1 MIKIVIMSTKFKPLL
16 LLLIVFLL
24 IPACSDG
31 ETSSPNLVEISSED
45 DDEEESE
52 DEEFENNEEEAED
65 EEREFEYIAPVL
77 PVLPDP
83 PISSS
88 EWNQVNGP
96 FGGTITS
103 IFKSP
108 DGYWVTTTDNSG
120 LSDSNLYLV
129 DNKEF
134 TWELKKTISGNMG
147 GVVVD
152 ASNSNQIAFYTEA
165 TSNSDSGVFISKD
178 GGETWDETEVGGGQY
193 SAIAIGSQNTSTLYV
208 AGRYFP
214 NGEDCE
220 DEEGEDDCTP
230 EKNSAIFIS
239 NDFGTSWIKSS
250 SIPKGVF
257 QEIELEEGQELEEED
272 IDKVRVLY
280 VSPSDDDLIF
290 VGTSN
295 LLVKSG
301 DRGSSWKTLSNTFH
315 RSDIKGLAIHPNNP
329 NIIYV
334 RIGLYTF
341 SDCSDVDNDD
351 PDYEESVSKYCPGIY
366 KSTDGG
372 ESWKLLDEVTGDPS
386 EGGVYINEYN
396 DSEIYSVFGRET
408 FVSKDAGMSSD
419 VFLDTKEHPIIPDVG
434 VEIITF
440 GESEAEVFMAGLQGV
455 YRTYDNGRTW
465 IETNTGFVGSEVVDI
480 VTALDGTMYATT
492 YNLGIFKS
500 IDGGKNWGFAS
511 FGIKNW
517 YGMQL
522 ATHPEN
528 PDTIFTTT
536 NGGVYKSTNAG
547 ESWKLIGGSDLC
559 DDEDVGGN
567 CHYHGIIV
575 EKEAPFKVLVG
586 SGGDQYAKEGVGLTG
601 SENSGD
607 TWKASDNGFV
617 RDVHVSKL
625 IIDPNNNNIFYATTQ
640 GATEYTDKV
649 GDGAG
654 VFKSTDRGNN
664 WTQINN
670 GLDSLET
677 NVLIVDPNDSETL
690 YLGTDDD
697 GVYKSINGGDSW
709 KKLNVSSLSKSFGV
723 GDIVVDPQNSDNIYI
738 GTVDYFRLSEN
749 RGVLGDFG
757 IYKSTDGG
765 TTWEEFNSGLKH
777 LGVFSLEIS
786 EENRILYAGTRAGG
800 VYWISLDD

>member
-1 MIKIVIMSTKFKPLL
+1 MIENSKK
-16 LLLIVFLL
+16 LIVFILFLL
-24 IPACSDG
+24 ILSGCSSDD
-31 ETSSPNLVEISSED
+31 SSGPTLVEISSDEED
-45 DDEEESE
+45 VDYEEEHSDEEEDS
-52 DEEFENNEEEAED
+52 DEEEND
-65 EEREFEYIAPVL
+65 DMDITEFIPPEL
-77 PVLPDP
+77 PDLPDP
-83 PISSS
+83 VLSSS
-88 EWNQVNGP
+88 KWNQVNGP

-103 IFKSP
+103 IFKSS

-129 DNKEF
+129 DSKTF
-134 TWELKKTISGNMG
+134 VWELKKTISGNMG
-147 GVVVD
+147 GVVVN

-165 TSNSDSGVFISKD
+165 TSNSDSGVFVSKD
-178 GGETWDETEVGGGQY
+178 GGKTWDEAKIDGSQY
-193 SAIAIGSQNTSTLYV
+193 SAITIGSQNTSTLYV
-208 AGRYFP
+208 AGRHFP

-220 DEEGEDDCTP
+220 DEEDEDDCTP

-257 QEIELEEGQELEEED
+257 KEIELEEGQELEEED
-272 IDKVRVLY
+272 IDKVTVLY
-280 VSPSDDDLIF
+280 VSPSDDDQIF

-295 LLVKSG
+295 LLLKSN
-301 DRGSSWKTLSNTFH
+301 DRGSSWESLSDTFH

-329 NIIYV
+329 NIIYA

-351 PDYEESVSKYCPGIY
+351 ADYEESVSKYCPGIY

-372 ESWKLLDEVTGDPS
+372 ESWKLLEEVTGDPS

-408 FVSKDAGMSSD
+408 FVSKDGGISSD

-440 GESEAEVFMAGLQGV
+440 GESESEVFMAGLQGV
-455 YRTYDNGRTW
+455 YRTYDNGKTW
-465 IETNTGFVGSEVVDI
+465 IESNTGFVGSEVVDL
-480 VTALDGTMYATT
+480 VTSLDGTMYATT

-500 IDGGKNWGFAS
+500 TDGGKNWVFAS

-522 ATHPEN
+522 ATHPEDA
-528 PDTIFTTT
+528 DTLFTTT

-547 ESWKLIGGSDLC
+547 KSWELIGGSDLC
-559 DDEDVGGN
+559 DDEDAGGN
-567 CHYHGIIV
+567 CHYHGIVV

-601 SENSGD
+601 SEDNGESWRNSD
-607 TWKASDNGFV
+607 DGFV

-625 IIDPNNNNIFYATTQ
+625 VIDPNNNNIFYATTQ
-640 GATEYTDKV
+640 GETEYTDKV

-670 GLDSLET
+670 GLNSLET
-677 NVLIVDPNDSETL
+677 NVLAVDPNDSDVL

-697 GVYKSINGGDSW
+697 GIYKSINGGENW
-709 KKLNVSSLSKSFGV
+709 KKLIPTASFGV
-723 GDIVVDPQNSDNIYI
+723 GDIIVDPQNSNNVYM
-738 GTVDYFRLSEN
+738 GTVDYFRLSES

-757 IYKSTDGG
+757 VYKSTDGG
-765 TTWEEFNSGLKH
+765 TTWEEFNSGLNH
-777 LGVFSLEIS
+777 LGVFSLELS

-800 VYWISLDD
+800 VYWINLDG

>member
-1 MIKIVIMSTKFKPLL
+1 MIENSKK
-16 LLLIVFLL
+16 LIVFILFLL
-24 IPACSDG
+24 ILSGCSSDD
-31 ETSSPNLVEISSED
+31 SSGPTLVEISSDEED
-45 DDEEESE
+45 VDYEEEDSDEEEDN
-52 DEEFENNEEEAED
+52 DEEEND
-65 EEREFEYIAPVL
+65 DMDITEFIPPEL
-77 PVLPDP
+77 PDLPDP
-83 PISSS
+83 VLSSS
-88 EWNQVNGP
+88 KWNQVNGP

-103 IFKSP
+103 IFKSS

-129 DNKEF
+129 DSKTF
-134 TWELKKTISGNMG
+134 VWELKKTISGNMG
-147 GVVVD
+147 GVVVN

-165 TSNSDSGVFISKD
+165 TSNSDSGVFVSKD
-178 GGETWDETEVGGGQY
+178 GGKTWDEAKIDGSQY
-193 SAIAIGSQNTSTLYV
+193 SAITIGSQNTSTLYV
-208 AGRYFP
+208 AGRHFP
-214 NGEDCE
+214 YGEDCE
-220 DEEGEDDCTP
+220 DEEDEDDCTP

-257 QEIELEEGQELEEED
+257 KEIELEEGQELEEED
-272 IDKVRVLY
+272 IDKVTVLY
-280 VSPSDDDLIF
+280 VSPSDDDQIF

-295 LLVKSG
+295 LLLKSNN
-301 DRGSSWKTLSNTFH
+301 RGSSWESLSDTFH

-329 NIIYV
+329 NIIYA

-351 PDYEESVSKYCPGIY
+351 ADYEESVSKYCPGIY

-372 ESWKLLDEVTGDPS
+372 ESWKLLEEVTGDPS

-408 FVSKDAGMSSD
+408 FVSKDGGISSD

-440 GESEAEVFMAGLQGV
+440 GESESEVFMAGLQGV
-455 YRTYDNGRTW
+455 YRTYDNGKTW
-465 IETNTGFVGSEVVDI
+465 IESNTGFVGSEVVDL
-480 VTALDGTMYATT
+480 VTSLDGTMYATT

-500 IDGGKNWGFAS
+500 TDGGKNWVFAS

-522 ATHPEN
+522 ATHPKDA
-528 PDTIFTTT
+528 DTLFTTT

-547 ESWKLIGGSDLC
+547 KSWELIGGSDLC
-559 DDEDVGGN
+559 DDEDAGGN
-567 CHYHGIIV
+567 CHYHGIVV

-601 SENSGD
+601 SEDNGESWRNSD
-607 TWKASDNGFV
+607 DGFV

-625 IIDPNNNNIFYATTQ
+625 VIDPNNNNVFYATTQ
-640 GATEYTDKV
+640 GETEYTDKV

-654 VFKSTDRGNN
+654 VFKSIDRGNN

-670 GLDSLET
+670 GLNSLET
-677 NVLIVDPNDSETL
+677 NVLAVDPNDSDVL

-697 GVYKSINGGDSW
+697 GIYKSINGGENW
-709 KKLNVSSLSKSFGV
+709 KKLIPTASFGV
-723 GDIVVDPQNSDNIYI
+723 GDIIVDPQNSNNVYM
-738 GTVDYFRLSEN
+738 GTVDYFRLSES

-757 IYKSTDGG
+757 VYKSTDGG
-765 TTWEEFNSGLKH
+765 TTWEEFNSGLNH
-777 LGVFSLEIS
+777 LGVFSLELS

-800 VYWISLDD
+800 VYWINLDG

>member
-1 MIKIVIMSTKFKPLL
+1 MIENSKK
-16 LLLIVFLL
+16 LIVFILFLL
-24 IPACSDG
+24 TIPACSGDD
-31 ETSSPNLVEISSED
+31 SSGPSLVEISSDTED
-45 DDEEESE
+45 VDYEEEDGDDQEDSDEEENN
-52 DEEFENNEEEAED
+52 DIDITEFIPPE
-65 EEREFEYIAPVL
+65 L
-77 PVLPDP
+77 PDLPDP
-83 PISSS
+83 VLSSS
-88 EWNQVNGP
+88 KWNQVNGP

-103 IFKSP
+103 IFKSS

-129 DNKEF
+129 NSKTF
-134 TWELKKTISGNMG
+134 IWELKKTISGNMG
-147 GVVVD
+147 GVVVN

-165 TSNSDSGVFISKD
+165 TSNSDSGVFVSKD
-178 GGETWDETEVGGGQY
+178 GGKTWDEAKIDGSQY

-208 AGRYFP
+208 AGRHFP
-214 NGEDCE
+214 YGEDCE
-220 DEEGEDDCTP
+220 DEEDEDDCTP

-257 QEIELEEGQELEEED
+257 KEIELEEGQELEEED
-272 IDKVRVLY
+272 IDKVTVLY
-280 VSPSDDDLIF
+280 VSPSDDDQIF

-295 LLVKSG
+295 LLLKSN
-301 DRGSSWKTLSNTFH
+301 DRGSSWESLSDTFH

-329 NIIYV
+329 NIIYA

-351 PDYEESVSKYCPGIY
+351 ADYEESVSKYCPGIY

-372 ESWKLLDEVTGDPS
+372 ESWKLLEEVTGDPS

-408 FVSKDAGMSSD
+408 FVSKDGGISSD

-440 GESEAEVFMAGLQGV
+440 GESESEVFMAGLQGV
-455 YRTYDNGRTW
+455 YRTYDNGKTW
-465 IETNTGFVGSEVVDI
+465 IESNTGFVGSEVVDL
-480 VTALDGTMYATT
+480 VTSLDGTMYATT

-500 IDGGKNWGFAS
+500 TDGGKNWVFAS

-522 ATHPEN
+522 ATHPEDA
-528 PDTIFTTT
+528 DTLFTTT
-536 NGGVYKSTNAG
+536 NGGVYKSTDAG
-547 ESWKLIGGSDLC
+547 KSWELIGGSDLC
-559 DDEDVGGN
+559 DDEDAGGN
-567 CHYHGIIV
+567 CHYHGIVV

-601 SENSGD
+601 SEDNGESWRNSD
-607 TWKASDNGFV
+607 DGFV

-625 IIDPNNNNIFYATTQ
+625 IIDPNNSNVFYATTQ
-640 GATEYTDKV
+640 GETEYTDKV

-670 GLDSLET
+670 GLNSLET
-677 NVLIVDPNDSETL
+677 NVLAVDPNDSDVL

-697 GVYKSINGGDSW
+697 GIYKSINGGENW
-709 KKLNVSSLSKSFGV
+709 KKLIPTASFGV
-723 GDIVVDPQNSDNIYI
+723 GDIIVDPQNSNNVYM
-738 GTVDYFRLSEN
+738 GTVDYFRLSES

-757 IYKSTDGG
+757 VYKSTDGG
-765 TTWEEFNSGLKH
+765 TTWEEFNSGLNH
-777 LGVFSLEIS
+777 LGVFSLELS

-800 VYWISLDD
+800 VYWINLDG

>member
-1 MIKIVIMSTKFKPLL
+1 MIENSKK
-16 LLLIVFLL
+16 LIVFILFLL
-24 IPACSDG
+24 ILSACSSDD
-31 ETSSPNLVEISSED
+31 SSGPTLVEISSDEED
-45 DDEEESE
+45 MDYEEEDGDEEEIA
-52 DEEFENNEEEAED
+52 DEEEND
-65 EEREFEYIAPVL
+65 DMDITEFIPPEL
-77 PVLPDP
+77 PDLPDP
-83 PISSS
+83 VLSSS
-88 EWNQVNGP
+88 KWNQVNGP

-103 IFKSP
+103 IFKSS

-129 DNKEF
+129 DSKTF
-134 TWELKKTISGNMG
+134 IWELKKTISGNMG
-147 GVVVD
+147 GVVVN

-165 TSNSDSGVFISKD
+165 TSNSDSGVFVSKD
-178 GGETWDETEVGGGQY
+178 GGKTWDEAKIDGSQY
-193 SAIAIGSQNTSTLYV
+193 SAITIGSQNTSTLYV
-208 AGRYFP
+208 AGRHFP

-220 DEEGEDDCTP
+220 DEEDEDDCTP

-257 QEIELEEGQELEEED
+257 KEIELEEGQELEEED
-272 IDKVRVLY
+272 IDKVTVLY
-280 VSPSDDDLIF
+280 VSPSDDDRIF

-295 LLVKSG
+295 LLLKSN
-301 DRGSSWKTLSNTFH
+301 DRGSSWESLSDTFH

-329 NIIYV
+329 NIIYA

-372 ESWKLLDEVTGDPS
+372 ESWKLLEEVTGDPS

-408 FVSKDAGMSSD
+408 FVSKDGGISSD

-440 GESEAEVFMAGLQGV
+440 GESESEVFMAGLQGV
-455 YRTYDNGRTW
+455 YRTYDNGKTW
-465 IETNTGFVGSEVVDI
+465 IETNTGFVGSEVVDL

-500 IDGGKNWGFAS
+500 TDGGKNWVFAS

-522 ATHPEN
+522 ATHPEDA
-528 PDTIFTTT
+528 DTLFTTT

-547 ESWKLIGGSDLC
+547 KSWELIGGSDLC
-559 DDEDVGGN
+559 DDEDAGGN
-567 CHYHGIIV
+567 CHYHGIVV

-601 SENSGD
+601 SEDNGESWRNSD
-607 TWKASDNGFV
+607 DGFV

-625 IIDPNNNNIFYATTQ
+625 VIDPNNNNVFYATTQ
-640 GATEYTDKV
+640 GETEYTDKV

-670 GLDSLET
+670 GLISLDT
-677 NVLIVDPNDSETL
+677 NVLAVDPNDSDVL

-697 GVYKSINGGDSW
+697 GIYKSINGGENW
-709 KKLNVSSLSKSFGV
+709 KKLIPTASFGV
-723 GDIVVDPQNSDNIYI
+723 GDIIVDPQNSNNVYM
-738 GTVDYFRLSEN
+738 GTVDYFRLSES

-757 IYKSTDGG
+757 VYKSTDGG
-765 TTWEEFNSGLKH
+765 TTWEEFNSGLNH
-777 LGVFSLEIS
+777 LGVFSLELS

-800 VYWISLDD
+800 VYWINLDG

>member
-1 MIKIVIMSTKFKPLL
+1 MIENSKK
-16 LLLIVFLL
+16 LIVFILFLL
-24 IPACSDG
+24 ILSGCSSDD
-31 ETSSPNLVEISSED
+31 SSGPTLVEISSDEED
-45 DDEEESE
+45 VDYEEEDGDEEEDS
-52 DEEFENNEEEAED
+52 DEEEND
-65 EEREFEYIAPVL
+65 DMDITEFIPPEL
-77 PVLPDP
+77 PDLPDP
-83 PISSS
+83 VLSSS
-88 EWNQVNGP
+88 KWNQVNGP

-103 IFKSP
+103 IFKSS

-129 DNKEF
+129 DSKTF
-134 TWELKKTISGNMG
+134 VWELKKTISGNMG
-147 GVVVD
+147 GVVVN

-165 TSNSDSGVFISKD
+165 TSNSDSGVFVSKD
-178 GGETWDETEVGGGQY
+178 GGKTWDEAKIDGSQY
-193 SAIAIGSQNTSTLYV
+193 SAITIGSQNTSTLYV
-208 AGRYFP
+208 AGRHFP

-220 DEEGEDDCTP
+220 DEEDEDDCTP

-257 QEIELEEGQELEEED
+257 KEIELEEGQELEEED

-280 VSPSDDDLIF
+280 VSPSDDDHIF

-295 LLVKSG
+295 LLLKSN
-301 DRGSSWKTLSNTFH
+301 DRGSSWESLSDTFH

-329 NIIYV
+329 NIIYA

-372 ESWKLLDEVTGDPS
+372 ESWKLLEEVTGDPS

-408 FVSKDAGMSSD
+408 FVSKDGGISSD

-440 GESEAEVFMAGLQGV
+440 GESESEVFMAGLQGV
-455 YRTYDNGRTW
+455 YRTYDNGKTW
-465 IETNTGFVGSEVVDI
+465 IESNTGFVGSEVVDL
-480 VTALDGTMYATT
+480 VTSLDGTMYATT

-500 IDGGKNWGFAS
+500 TDGGKNWVFAS

-522 ATHPEN
+522 ATHPEDA
-528 PDTIFTTT
+528 DTLFTTT

-547 ESWKLIGGSDLC
+547 KSWELIGGSDLC
-559 DDEDVGGN
+559 DDEDAGGN
-567 CHYHGIIV
+567 CHYHGIVV

-601 SENSGD
+601 SEDNGESWRNSD
-607 TWKASDNGFV
+607 DGFV

-625 IIDPNNNNIFYATTQ
+625 VIDPNNNNVFYATTQ
-640 GATEYTDKV
+640 GETEYTDKV

-670 GLDSLET
+670 GLNSLET
-677 NVLIVDPNDSETL
+677 NVLAVDPNDSDVL

-697 GVYKSINGGDSW
+697 GIYKSINGGENW
-709 KKLNVSSLSKSFGV
+709 EKLIPSASFGV
-723 GDIVVDPQNSDNIYI
+723 GDIVVDPQNSDNVYM
-738 GTVDYFRLSEN
+738 GTVDYFRLSES

-757 IYKSTDGG
+757 VYKSTDGG
-765 TTWEEFNSGLKH
+765 TTWEEFNSGLNH
-777 LGVFSLEIS
+777 LGVFSLELS

-800 VYWISLDD
+800 VYWINLDG

>member
-1 MIKIVIMSTKFKPLL
+1 MIENSKK
-16 LLLIVFLL
+16 LIVFILFLL
-24 IPACSDG
+24 TISACSGDD
-31 ETSSPNLVEISSED
+31 SSGPSLVEISSDTED
-45 DDEEESE
+45 VDYEEEDGDDQEDSDEEENN
-52 DEEFENNEEEAED
+52 DIDITEFIPPE
-65 EEREFEYIAPVL
+65 L
-77 PVLPDP
+77 PDLPDP
-83 PISSS
+83 VLSSS
-88 EWNQVNGP
+88 KWNQVNGP

-103 IFKSP
+103 IFKSS

-129 DNKEF
+129 NSKTF
-134 TWELKKTISGNMG
+134 IWELKKTISGNMG
-147 GVVVD
+147 GVVVN

-165 TSNSDSGVFISKD
+165 TSNSDSGVFVSKD
-178 GGETWDETEVGGGQY
+178 GGKTWDEAKIDGSQY
-193 SAIAIGSQNTSTLYV
+193 SAITIGSQNTSTLYV
-208 AGRYFP
+208 AGRHFP

-220 DEEGEDDCTP
+220 DEEDEDDCTP

-257 QEIELEEGQELEEED
+257 KEIELEEGQELEEED
-272 IDKVRVLY
+272 IDKVTVLY
-280 VSPSDDDLIF
+280 VSPSDDDQIF

-295 LLVKSG
+295 LLLKSN
-301 DRGSSWKTLSNTFH
+301 DRGSSWESLSDTFH

-329 NIIYV
+329 NIIYA

-351 PDYEESVSKYCPGIY
+351 ADYEESVSKYCPGIY

-372 ESWKLLDEVTGDPS
+372 ESWKLLEEVTGDPS

-408 FVSKDAGMSSD
+408 FVSKDGGISSD

-440 GESEAEVFMAGLQGV
+440 GESESEVFMAGLQGV
-455 YRTYDNGRTW
+455 YRTYDNGKTW
-465 IETNTGFVGSEVVDI
+465 IESNTGFVGSEVVDL
-480 VTALDGTMYATT
+480 VTSLDGTMYATT

-500 IDGGKNWGFAS
+500 TDGGKNWVFAS

-522 ATHPEN
+522 ATHPEDA
-528 PDTIFTTT
+528 DTLFTTT

-547 ESWKLIGGSDLC
+547 KSWELIGGSDLC
-559 DDEDVGGN
+559 DDEDAGGN
-567 CHYHGIIV
+567 CHYHGIVV

-601 SENSGD
+601 SEDNGESWRNSD
-607 TWKASDNGFV
+607 DGFV

-625 IIDPNNNNIFYATTQ
+625 VIDPNNNNVFYATTQ
-640 GATEYTDKV
+640 GETEYTDKV

-670 GLDSLET
+670 GLNSLET
-677 NVLIVDPNDSETL
+677 NVLAVDPNDSDVL

-697 GVYKSINGGDSW
+697 GIYKSINGGENW
-709 KKLNVSSLSKSFGV
+709 KKLIPTASFGV
-723 GDIVVDPQNSDNIYI
+723 GDIIVDPQDSNNVYM
-738 GTVDYFRLSEN
+738 GTVDYFRLSES

-757 IYKSTDGG
+757 VYKSTDGG
-765 TTWEEFNSGLKH
+765 TTWEEFNSGLNH
-777 LGVFSLEIS
+777 LGVFSLELS

-800 VYWISLDD
+800 VYWINLDG

>member
-1 MIKIVIMSTKFKPLL
+1 MIENSKK
-16 LLLIVFLL
+16 LIVFILFLL
-24 IPACSDG
+24 ILSACSSDD
-31 ETSSPNLVEISSED
+31 SSGPTLVEISSDEENVDYEEED
-45 DDEEESE
+45 GDEEE
-52 DEEFENNEEEAED
+52 DGNEEENND
-65 EEREFEYIAPVL
+65 IDITEFIPPEL
-77 PVLPDP
+77 PDLPDP
-83 PISSS
+83 VLSSS
-88 EWNQVNGP
+88 KWNQVNGP

-103 IFKSP
+103 IFKSS

-129 DNKEF
+129 ESKTF
-134 TWELKKTISGNMG
+134 IWELKKTISGNMG
-147 GVVVD
+147 GVVVN

-165 TSNSDSGVFISKD
+165 TSNSDSGVFVSKD
-178 GGETWDETEVGGGQY
+178 GGKTWDEAKIDGSQY
-193 SAIAIGSQNTSTLYV
+193 SAITIGSQNTSTLYV
-208 AGRYFP
+208 AGRHFP

-220 DEEGEDDCTP
+220 DEEDEDDCTP

-257 QEIELEEGQELEEED
+257 KEIELEEGQELEEED

-280 VSPSDDDLIF
+280 VSPSDDDHIF

-295 LLVKSG
+295 LLLKSN
-301 DRGSSWKTLSNTFH
+301 DRGSSWESLSDTFH

-341 SDCSDVDNDD
+341 SDCSNVDNDD

-372 ESWKLLDEVTGDPS
+372 ESWKLLEEVTGDPS

-408 FVSKDAGMSSD
+408 FVSKDGGISSD

-440 GESEAEVFMAGLQGV
+440 GESESEVFMAGLQGV
-455 YRTYDNGRTW
+455 YRTYDNGKTW
-465 IETNTGFVGSEVVDI
+465 IETNTGFVGSEVVDL
-480 VTALDGTMYATT
+480 VTSLDGTMYATT

-500 IDGGKNWGFAS
+500 TDGGKNWVFAS

-522 ATHPEN
+522 ATHPEDA
-528 PDTIFTTT
+528 DTLFTTT

-547 ESWKLIGGSDLC
+547 ESWELIGGSDLC

-567 CHYHGIIV
+567 CHYHGIVV
-575 EKEAPFKVLVG
+575 EEEAPFKVLVG

-601 SENSGD
+601 SEDNGESWRNSD
-607 TWKASDNGFV
+607 DGFV

-625 IIDPNNNNIFYATTQ
+625 VIDPNNNNIFYATTQ
-640 GATEYTDKV
+640 GETEYTDKV

-670 GLDSLET
+670 GLNSLET
-677 NVLIVDPNDSETL
+677 NVLAVDPNDSDVL

-697 GVYKSINGGDSW
+697 GIYKSINGGENW
-709 KKLNVSSLSKSFGV
+709 KKLIPTASFGV
-723 GDIVVDPQNSDNIYI
+723 GDIIVDPQNSNNVYM
-738 GTVDYFRLSEN
+738 GTVDYFRLSES

-757 IYKSTDGG
+757 VYKSTDGG
-765 TTWEEFNSGLKH
+765 TTWEKFNSGLNH
-777 LGVFSLEIS
+777 LGVFSLELS

-800 VYWISLDD
+800 VYWINLDG

>member
-1 MIKIVIMSTKFKPLL
+1 MIENSKK
-16 LLLIVFLL
+16 LIVFILFLL
-24 IPACSDG
+24 ILSGCSSDD
-31 ETSSPNLVEISSED
+31 SSGPTLVEISSDEED
-45 DDEEESE
+45 VDYEEEDGDEEEDS
-52 DEEFENNEEEAED
+52 DEEEND
-65 EEREFEYIAPVL
+65 DMDITEFIPPEL
-77 PVLPDP
+77 PDLPDP
-83 PISSS
+83 VLSSS
-88 EWNQVNGP
+88 KWNQVNGP

-103 IFKSP
+103 IFKSS

-129 DNKEF
+129 DSKTF
-134 TWELKKTISGNMG
+134 VWELKKTISGNMG
-147 GVVVD
+147 GVVVN

-165 TSNSDSGVFISKD
+165 TSNSDSGVFVSKD
-178 GGETWDETEVGGGQY
+178 GGKTWDEAKIDGSQY
-193 SAIAIGSQNTSTLYV
+193 SAITIGSQNTSTLYV
-208 AGRYFP
+208 AGRHFP

-220 DEEGEDDCTP
+220 DEEDEDDCTP

-257 QEIELEEGQELEEED
+257 KEIELEEGQELEEED
-272 IDKVRVLY
+272 IDKVTVLY
-280 VSPSDDDLIF
+280 VSPSDDDQIF

-295 LLVKSG
+295 LLLKSN
-301 DRGSSWKTLSNTFH
+301 DRGSSWESLSDTFH

-329 NIIYV
+329 NIIYA

-351 PDYEESVSKYCPGIY
+351 ADYEESVSKYCPGIY

-372 ESWKLLDEVTGDPS
+372 ESWKLLEEATGDPS
-386 EGGVYINEYN
+386 EGGVYINEYD

-408 FVSKDAGMSSD
+408 FVSKDAGISSD

-440 GESEAEVFMAGLQGV
+440 GESESEVFMAGLQGV
-455 YRTYDNGRTW
+455 YRTYDNGKTW
-465 IETNTGFVGSEVVDI
+465 IESNTGFVGSEVVDL
-480 VTALDGTMYATT
+480 VTSLDGTMYATT

-500 IDGGKNWGFAS
+500 TDGGKNWVFAS

-522 ATHPEN
+522 ATHPEDA
-528 PDTIFTTT
+528 DTLFTTT

-547 ESWKLIGGSDLC
+547 KSWELIGGSDLC
-559 DDEDVGGN
+559 DDEDAGGN
-567 CHYHGIIV
+567 CHYHGIVV

-601 SENSGD
+601 SEDNGESWRNSD
-607 TWKASDNGFV
+607 DGFV

-625 IIDPNNNNIFYATTQ
+625 VIDPNNNNIFYATTQ
-640 GATEYTDKV
+640 GETEYTDKV

-670 GLDSLET
+670 GLNSLET
-677 NVLIVDPNDSETL
+677 NVLAVDPNDSDVL

-697 GVYKSINGGDSW
+697 GIYKSINGGENW
-709 KKLNVSSLSKSFGV
+709 KKLIPTASFGV
-723 GDIVVDPQNSDNIYI
+723 GDIIVDPQNSNNVYM
-738 GTVDYFRLSEN
+738 GTVDYFRLSES

-757 IYKSTDGG
+757 VYKSTDGG
-765 TTWEEFNSGLKH
+765 TTWEEFNSGLNH
-777 LGVFSLEIS
+777 LGVFSLELS

-800 VYWISLDD
+800 VYWINLDG

>member
-1 MIKIVIMSTKFKPLL
+1 MIKNSNKLI
-16 LLLIVFLL
+16 LLILFFL
-24 IPACSDG
+24 IVSACSSND
-31 ETSSPNLVEISSED
+31 SSGPELIEMSSDEEG
-45 DDEEESE
+45 EEES
-52 DEEFENNEEEAED
+52 DNEEGEEESDNEEEND
-65 EEREFEYIAPVL
+65 SEEALNFIPPEL
-77 PVLPDP
+77 PDLPDP
-83 PISSS
+83 ALSSS
-88 EWNQVNGP
+88 RWNQVNGP

-103 IFKSP
+103 IFKSS

-129 DNKEF
+129 NNKEF

-208 AGRYFP
+208 AGRIFP

-220 DEEGEDDCTP
+220 DEEDEDNCTP

-250 SIPKGVF
+250 SIPKGIF
-257 QEIELEEGQELEEED
+257 EEIELEEGRELEEED
-272 IDKVRVLY
+272 IDKVTVLY
-280 VSPSDDDLIF
+280 VSPSDDDHIF

-295 LLVKSG
+295 LLLKST
-301 DRGSSWKTLSNTFH
+301 DRGETWRSLSDTFH

-329 NIIYV
+329 DIIYA
-334 RIGLYTF
+334 RIGIYTF

-351 PDYEESVSKYCPGIY
+351 PDYEESVSKYCPGVY

-372 ESWKLLDEVTGDPS
+372 ENWKLLEEATGDPS

-396 DSEIYSVFGRET
+396 DSEIYSVFSRET
-408 FVSKDAGMSSD
+408 FVSKDAGLSSD
-419 VFLDTKEHPIIPDVG
+419 EFLNTKEHPIIPDVG

-440 GESEAEVFMAGLQGV
+440 GESESEVFMAGLQGV
-455 YRTYDNGRTW
+455 YRTYDNGQTW

-511 FGIKNW
+511 FGIKSW

-522 ATHPEN
+522 ATHPEDA
-528 PDTIFTTT
+528 DTVFTTT
-536 NGGVYKSTNAG
+536 SGGVYKSTNAG
-547 ESWKLIGGSDLC
+547 ESWRVIGGSDLC
-559 DDEDVGGN
+559 DDEEAGGN
-567 CHYHGIIV
+567 CHYHGIII

-586 SGGDQYAKEGVGLTG
+586 SGGDQYSKEDVGLTG
-601 SENSGD
+601 SEDNGES
-607 TWKASDNGFV
+607 WRKSDDGFV

-625 IIDPNNNNIFYATTQ
+625 IIDPNNNNVFYATTQ

-654 VFKSTDRGNN
+654 VFKSNDRGNS

-677 NVLIVDPNDSETL
+677 NILTVDPNDSETL

-697 GVYKSINGGDSW
+697 GVYKSTDGGESW
-709 KKLNVSSLSKSFGV
+709 KKLTVSSLSKSFGV
-723 GDIVVDPQNSDNIYI
+723 GDIIVDPQNSNNIYI
-738 GTVDYFRLSEN
+738 GTVDYFRLSES

-757 IYKSTDGG
+757 VYKSTDGG
-765 TTWEEFNSGLKH
+765 ATWEEFNVGLNH
-777 LGVFSLEIS
+777 LGVFSLELS

-800 VYWISLDD
+800 VYWISLDN

>member
-1 MIKIVIMSTKFKPLL
+1 MIENSKK
-16 LLLIVFLL
+16 LIVFILFLL
-24 IPACSDG
+24 ILSGCSSDD
-31 ETSSPNLVEISSED
+31 SSGPTLVEISSDEED
-45 DDEEESE
+45 VDYEEEDGDEEEDN
-52 DEEFENNEEEAED
+52 DEEEND
-65 EEREFEYIAPVL
+65 DIDITEFIPPEL
-77 PVLPDP
+77 PDLPDP
-83 PISSS
+83 VLSSTK
-88 EWNQVNGP
+88 WNQVNGP

-103 IFKSP
+103 IFKSS

-129 DNKEF
+129 DSKTF
-134 TWELKKTISGNMG
+134 VWELKKTISGNMG
-147 GVVVD
+147 GVVVN

-165 TSNSDSGVFISKD
+165 TSNSDSGVFVSKD
-178 GGETWDETEVGGGQY
+178 GGKTWDEAKIDGSQY
-193 SAIAIGSQNTSTLYV
+193 SAITIGSQNTSTLYV
-208 AGRYFP
+208 AGRHFP

-220 DEEGEDDCTP
+220 DEEDEDDCTP

-257 QEIELEEGQELEEED
+257 KEIELEEGQELEEED
-272 IDKVRVLY
+272 IDKVTVLY
-280 VSPSDDDLIF
+280 VSPSDDDQIF

-295 LLVKSG
+295 LLLKSN
-301 DRGSSWKTLSNTFH
+301 DRGSSWESLSDTFH

-329 NIIYV
+329 NIIYA

-351 PDYEESVSKYCPGIY
+351 ADYEESVSKYCPGIY

-372 ESWKLLDEVTGDPS
+372 ESWKLLEEVTGDPS

-408 FVSKDAGMSSD
+408 FVSKDGGISSD

-440 GESEAEVFMAGLQGV
+440 GESESEVFMAGLQGV
-455 YRTYDNGRTW
+455 YRTYDNGKTW
-465 IETNTGFVGSEVVDI
+465 IESNTGFVGSEVVDL
-480 VTALDGTMYATT
+480 VTSLDGTMYATT

-500 IDGGKNWGFAS
+500 TDGGKNWVFAS

-522 ATHPEN
+522 ATHPEDA
-528 PDTIFTTT
+528 DTLFTTT

-547 ESWKLIGGSDLC
+547 KSWELIGGSDLC
-559 DDEDVGGN
+559 DDEDAGGN
-567 CHYHGIIV
+567 CHYHGIVV

-601 SENSGD
+601 SEDNGESWRNSD
-607 TWKASDNGFV
+607 DGFV

-625 IIDPNNNNIFYATTQ
+625 VIDPNNNNVFYATTQ
-640 GATEYTDKV
+640 GETEYTDKV

-670 GLDSLET
+670 GLNSLET
-677 NVLIVDPNDSETL
+677 NVLAVDPNDSDVL

-697 GVYKSINGGDSW
+697 GIYKSINGGENW
-709 KKLNVSSLSKSFGV
+709 KKLIPTASFGV
-723 GDIVVDPQNSDNIYI
+723 GDIIVDPQNSNNVYM
-738 GTVDYFRLSEN
+738 GTVDYFRLSES

-757 IYKSTDGG
+757 VYKSTDGG
-765 TTWEEFNSGLKH
+765 TTWEEFNSGLNH
-777 LGVFSLEIS
+777 LGVFSLELS

-800 VYWISLDD
+800 VYWINLDG

>member
-1 MIKIVIMSTKFKPLL
+1 MIENSKK
-16 LLLIVFLL
+16 LIVFILFLL
-24 IPACSDG
+24 ILSGCSSDD
-31 ETSSPNLVEISSED
+31 SSGPTLVEISSDEED
-45 DDEEESE
+45 MDYEEEDGDEEEDS
-52 DEEFENNEEEAED
+52 DEEEND
-65 EEREFEYIAPVL
+65 DMDITEFIPPEL
-77 PVLPDP
+77 PDLPDP
-83 PISSS
+83 VLSSS
-88 EWNQVNGP
+88 KWNQVNGP

-103 IFKSP
+103 IFKSS

-129 DNKEF
+129 DSKTF
-134 TWELKKTISGNMG
+134 VWELKKTISGNMG
-147 GVVVD
+147 GVVVN

-165 TSNSDSGVFISKD
+165 TSNSDSGVFVSKD
-178 GGETWDETEVGGGQY
+178 GGKTWDEAKIDGSQY
-193 SAIAIGSQNTSTLYV
+193 SAITIGSQNTSTLYV
-208 AGRYFP
+208 AGRHFP
-214 NGEDCE
+214 YGEDCE
-220 DEEGEDDCTP
+220 DEEDEDDCTP

-257 QEIELEEGQELEEED
+257 KEIELEEGQELEEED
-272 IDKVRVLY
+272 IDKVTVLY
-280 VSPSDDDLIF
+280 VSPSDDDRIF

-295 LLVKSG
+295 LLLKSN
-301 DRGSSWKTLSNTFH
+301 DRGSSWESLSDTFH

-329 NIIYV
+329 NIIYA

-351 PDYEESVSKYCPGIY
+351 ADYEESVSKYCPGIY

-372 ESWKLLDEVTGDPS
+372 ESWKLLEEVTGDPS

-408 FVSKDAGMSSD
+408 FVSKDGGISSD

-440 GESEAEVFMAGLQGV
+440 GESESEVFMAGLQGV
-455 YRTYDNGRTW
+455 YRTYDNGKTW
-465 IETNTGFVGSEVVDI
+465 IESNTGFVGSEVVDL
-480 VTALDGTMYATT
+480 VTSLDGTMYATT

-500 IDGGKNWGFAS
+500 TDGGKNWVFAS

-522 ATHPEN
+522 ATHPEDA
-528 PDTIFTTT
+528 DTLFTTT

-547 ESWKLIGGSDLC
+547 KSWELIGGSDLC
-559 DDEDVGGN
+559 DDEDAGGN
-567 CHYHGIIV
+567 CHYHGIVV

-601 SENSGD
+601 SEDNGESWRNSD
-607 TWKASDNGFV
+607 DGFV

-625 IIDPNNNNIFYATTQ
+625 VIDPNNNNVFYATTQ
-640 GATEYTDKV
+640 GETEYTDKV

-654 VFKSTDRGNN
+654 VFKSIDRGNN

-670 GLDSLET
+670 GLNSLET
-677 NVLIVDPNDSETL
+677 NVLAVDPNDSDVL

-697 GVYKSINGGDSW
+697 GIYKSINGGENW
-709 KKLNVSSLSKSFGV
+709 KKLIPTASFGV
-723 GDIVVDPQNSDNIYI
+723 GDIIVDPQNSNNVYM
-738 GTVDYFRLSEN
+738 GTVDYFRLSES

-757 IYKSTDGG
+757 VYKSTDGG
-765 TTWEEFNSGLKH
+765 TTWEEFNSGLNH
-777 LGVFSLEIS
+777 LGVFSLELS

-800 VYWISLDD
+800 VYWINLDG

>member
-1 MIKIVIMSTKFKPLL
+1 MIENSKK
-16 LLLIVFLL
+16 LIVFILFLL
-24 IPACSDG
+24 ILSGCSSDD
-31 ETSSPNLVEISSED
+31 SSGPTLVEISSDEED
-45 DDEEESE
+45 VDYEEEDGDEEEDS
-52 DEEFENNEEEAED
+52 DEEEND
-65 EEREFEYIAPVL
+65 DMDITEFIPPEL
-77 PVLPDP
+77 PDLPDP
-83 PISSS
+83 VLSSS
-88 EWNQVNGP
+88 KWNQVNGP

-103 IFKSP
+103 IFKSS

-129 DNKEF
+129 DSKTF
-134 TWELKKTISGNMG
+134 VWELKKTISGNMG
-147 GVVVD
+147 GVVVN

-165 TSNSDSGVFISKD
+165 TSNSDSGVFVSKD
-178 GGETWDETEVGGGQY
+178 GGKTWDEAKIDGSQY
-193 SAIAIGSQNTSTLYV
+193 SAITIGSQNTSTLYV
-208 AGRYFP
+208 AGRHFP

-220 DEEGEDDCTP
+220 DEEDEDDCTP

-257 QEIELEEGQELEEED
+257 KEIELEEGQELEEED

-280 VSPSDDDLIF
+280 VSPSDDDQIF

-295 LLVKSG
+295 LLLKSN
-301 DRGSSWKTLSNTFH
+301 DRGSSWESLSDTFH

-329 NIIYV
+329 NIIYA

-351 PDYEESVSKYCPGIY
+351 ADYEESVSKYCPGIY

-372 ESWKLLDEVTGDPS
+372 ESWKLLEEVTGDPS

-408 FVSKDAGMSSD
+408 FVSKDGGISSD

-440 GESEAEVFMAGLQGV
+440 GESESEVFMAGLQGV
-455 YRTYDNGRTW
+455 YRTYDNGKTW
-465 IETNTGFVGSEVVDI
+465 IESNTGFVGSEVVDL
-480 VTALDGTMYATT
+480 VTSLDGTMYATT

-500 IDGGKNWGFAS
+500 TDGGKNWVFAS

-522 ATHPEN
+522 ATHPEDA
-528 PDTIFTTT
+528 DTLFTTT

-547 ESWKLIGGSDLC
+547 KSWELIGGSDLC
-559 DDEDVGGN
+559 DDEDAGGN
-567 CHYHGIIV
+567 CHYHGIVV

-601 SENSGD
+601 SEDNGESWRNSD
-607 TWKASDNGFV
+607 DGFV

-625 IIDPNNNNIFYATTQ
+625 VIDPNNNNVFYATTQ
-640 GATEYTDKV
+640 GETEYTDKV

-670 GLDSLET
+670 GLNSLET
-677 NVLIVDPNDSETL
+677 NVLAVDPNDSDVL

-697 GVYKSINGGDSW
+697 GIYKSINGGENW
-709 KKLNVSSLSKSFGV
+709 EKLIPSASFGV
-723 GDIVVDPQNSDNIYI
+723 GDIVVDPQNSNNVYM
-738 GTVDYFRLSEN
+738 GTVDYFRLSES

-757 IYKSTDGG
+757 VYKSTDGG
-765 TTWEEFNSGLKH
+765 TTWEEFNSGLNH
-777 LGVFSLEIS
+777 LGVFSLELS

-800 VYWISLDD
+800 VYWINLDG

>member
-1 MIKIVIMSTKFKPLL
+1 MIENSKK
-16 LLLIVFLL
+16 LIVFILFLL
-24 IPACSDG
+24 ILSGCSSDD
-31 ETSSPNLVEISSED
+31 SSGPTLVEISSDEED
-45 DDEEESE
+45 VDYEEEDGDEEEDS
-52 DEEFENNEEEAED
+52 DEEEND
-65 EEREFEYIAPVL
+65 DMDITEFIPPEL
-77 PVLPDP
+77 PDLPDP
-83 PISSS
+83 VLSSS
-88 EWNQVNGP
+88 KWNQVNGP

-103 IFKSP
+103 IFKSS

-129 DNKEF
+129 DSKTF
-134 TWELKKTISGNMG
+134 VWELKKTISGNMG
-147 GVVVD
+147 GVVVN

-165 TSNSDSGVFISKD
+165 TSNSDSGVFVSKD
-178 GGETWDETEVGGGQY
+178 GGKTWDEAKIDGSQY
-193 SAIAIGSQNTSTLYV
+193 SAITIGSQNTSTLYV

-257 QEIELEEGQELEEED
+257 KEIELEEGQELEEED

-280 VSPSDDDLIF
+280 VSPSDDDHIF

-295 LLVKSG
+295 LLLKSN
-301 DRGSSWKTLSNTFH
+301 DRGSSWESLSDTFH

-372 ESWKLLDEVTGDPS
+372 ESWKLLEEVTGDPS

-408 FVSKDAGMSSD
+408 FVSKDGGISSD

-440 GESEAEVFMAGLQGV
+440 GESESEVFMAGLQGV
-455 YRTYDNGRTW
+455 YRTYDNGKTW
-465 IETNTGFVGSEVVDI
+465 IESNTGFVGSEVVDL
-480 VTALDGTMYATT
+480 VTSLDGTMYATT

-500 IDGGKNWGFAS
+500 TDGGKNWVFAS

-522 ATHPEN
+522 ATHPEDA
-528 PDTIFTTT
+528 DTLFTTT

-547 ESWKLIGGSDLC
+547 KSWELIGGSDLC
-559 DDEDVGGN
+559 DDEDAGGN
-567 CHYHGIIV
+567 CHYHGIVV

-601 SENSGD
+601 SEDNGESWRNSD
-607 TWKASDNGFV
+607 DGFV

-625 IIDPNNNNIFYATTQ
+625 VIDPNNNNVFYATTQ
-640 GATEYTDKV
+640 GETEYTDKV

-670 GLDSLET
+670 GLNSLET
-677 NVLIVDPNDSETL
+677 NVLAVDPNDSDVL

-697 GVYKSINGGDSW
+697 GIYKSINGGENW
-709 KKLNVSSLSKSFGV
+709 EKLIPSASFGV
-723 GDIVVDPQNSDNIYI
+723 GDIVVDPQNSNNVYM
-738 GTVDYFRLSEN
+738 GTVDYFRLSES

-757 IYKSTDGG
+757 VYKSTDGG
-765 TTWEEFNSGLKH
+765 ATWEEFNSGLNH
-777 LGVFSLEIS
+777 LGVFSLELS

-800 VYWISLDD
+800 VYWINLDG

>member
-1 MIKIVIMSTKFKPLL
+1 MIENSKK
-16 LLLIVFLL
+16 LIVFILFLL
-24 IPACSDG
+24 ILSGCSSDD
-31 ETSSPNLVEISSED
+31 SSGPTLVEISSDEED
-45 DDEEESE
+45 VDYEEEDGDEEEDS
-52 DEEFENNEEEAED
+52 DEEEND
-65 EEREFEYIAPVL
+65 DMDITEFIPPEL
-77 PVLPDP
+77 PDLPDP
-83 PISSS
+83 VLSSS
-88 EWNQVNGP
+88 KWSQVNGP

-103 IFKSP
+103 IFKSS

-129 DNKEF
+129 DSKTF
-134 TWELKKTISGNMG
+134 VWELKKTISGNMG
-147 GVVVD
+147 GVVVN

-165 TSNSDSGVFISKD
+165 TSNSDSGVFVSKD
-178 GGETWDETEVGGGQY
+178 GGKTWDEAKIDGSQY
-193 SAIAIGSQNTSTLYV
+193 SAITIGSQNTSTLYV
-208 AGRYFP
+208 AGRHFP

-220 DEEGEDDCTP
+220 DEEDEDDCTP

-257 QEIELEEGQELEEED
+257 KEIELEEGQELEEED
-272 IDKVRVLY
+272 IDKVTVLY
-280 VSPSDDDLIF
+280 VSPSDDDHIF

-295 LLVKSG
+295 LLLKSN
-301 DRGSSWKTLSNTFH
+301 DRGSSWESLSDTFH

-329 NIIYV
+329 NIIYA

-372 ESWKLLDEVTGDPS
+372 ESWKLLEEVTGDPS

-408 FVSKDAGMSSD
+408 FVSKDGGISSD

-440 GESEAEVFMAGLQGV
+440 GESESEVFMAGLQGV
-455 YRTYDNGRTW
+455 YRTYDNGKTW
-465 IETNTGFVGSEVVDI
+465 IESNTGFVGSEVVDL
-480 VTALDGTMYATT
+480 VTSLDGTMYATT

-500 IDGGKNWGFAS
+500 TDGGKNWVFAS

-522 ATHPEN
+522 ATHPEDA
-528 PDTIFTTT
+528 DTLFTTT

-547 ESWKLIGGSDLC
+547 KSWELIGGSDLC
-559 DDEDVGGN
+559 DDEDAGGN
-567 CHYHGIIV
+567 CHYHGIVV

-601 SENSGD
+601 SEDNGESWRNSD
-607 TWKASDNGFV
+607 DGFV

-625 IIDPNNNNIFYATTQ
+625 VIDPNNNNVFYATTQ
-640 GATEYTDKV
+640 GETEYTDKV

-670 GLDSLET
+670 GLNSLET
-677 NVLIVDPNDSETL
+677 NVLAVDPNDSDVL

-697 GVYKSINGGDSW
+697 GIYKSINGGENW
-709 KKLNVSSLSKSFGV
+709 KKLIPTASFGV
-723 GDIVVDPQNSDNIYI
+723 GDIIVDPQNSNNVYM
-738 GTVDYFRLSEN
+738 GTVDYFRLSES

-757 IYKSTDGG
+757 VYKSTDGG
-765 TTWEEFNSGLKH
+765 TTWEEFNSGLNH
-777 LGVFSLEIS
+777 LGVFSLELS

-800 VYWISLDD
+800 VYWINLDG

>member
-1 MIKIVIMSTKFKPLL
+1 MIENSKK
-16 LLLIVFLL
+16 LIVFILFLL
-24 IPACSDG
+24 ILSGCSSDD
-31 ETSSPNLVEISSED
+31 SSGPTLVEISSDEED
-45 DDEEESE
+45 VDYEEEDGDEEEDS
-52 DEEFENNEEEAED
+52 DEEEND
-65 EEREFEYIAPVL
+65 DMDITEFIPPEL
-77 PVLPDP
+77 PDLPDP
-83 PISSS
+83 VLSSS
-88 EWNQVNGP
+88 KWNQVNGP

-103 IFKSP
+103 IFKSS

-129 DNKEF
+129 DSKTF
-134 TWELKKTISGNMG
+134 VWELKKTISGNMG
-147 GVVVD
+147 GVVVN

-165 TSNSDSGVFISKD
+165 TSNSDSGVFVSKD
-178 GGETWDETEVGGGQY
+178 GGKTWDEAKIDGSQY
-193 SAIAIGSQNTSTLYV
+193 SAITIGSQNTSTLYV
-208 AGRYFP
+208 AGRHFP

-220 DEEGEDDCTP
+220 DEEDEDDCTP

-257 QEIELEEGQELEEED
+257 KEIELEEGQELEEED

-280 VSPSDDDLIF
+280 VSPSDDDHIF

-295 LLVKSG
+295 LLLKSN
-301 DRGSSWKTLSNTFH
+301 DRGSSWESLSDTFH

-329 NIIYV
+329 NIIYA

-351 PDYEESVSKYCPGIY
+351 ADYEESVSKYCPGIY

-372 ESWKLLDEVTGDPS
+372 ESWKLLEEVTGDPS

-408 FVSKDAGMSSD
+408 FVSKDGGISSD

-440 GESEAEVFMAGLQGV
+440 GESESEVFMAGLQGV
-455 YRTYDNGRTW
+455 YRTYDNGKTW
-465 IETNTGFVGSEVVDI
+465 IESNTGFVGSEVVDL
-480 VTALDGTMYATT
+480 VTSLDGTMYATT

-500 IDGGKNWGFAS
+500 TDGGKNWVFAS

-522 ATHPEN
+522 ATHPEDA
-528 PDTIFTTT
+528 DTLFTTT

-547 ESWKLIGGSDLC
+547 KSWELIGGSDLC
-559 DDEDVGGN
+559 DDEDAGGN
-567 CHYHGIIV
+567 CHYHGIVV

-601 SENSGD
+601 SEDNGESWRNSD
-607 TWKASDNGFV
+607 DGFV

-625 IIDPNNNNIFYATTQ
+625 VIDPNNNNVFYATTQ
-640 GATEYTDKV
+640 GETEYTDKV

-670 GLDSLET
+670 GLNSLET
-677 NVLIVDPNDSETL
+677 NVLAVDPNDSDVL

-697 GVYKSINGGDSW
+697 GIYKSINGGENW
-709 KKLNVSSLSKSFGV
+709 EKLIPSASFGV
-723 GDIVVDPQNSDNIYI
+723 GDIVVDPQNSNNVYM
-738 GTVDYFRLSEN
+738 GTVDYFRLSES

-757 IYKSTDGG
+757 VYKSTDGG
-765 TTWEEFNSGLKH
+765 TTWEEFNSGLNH
-777 LGVFSLEIS
+777 LGVFSLELS

-800 VYWISLDD
+800 VYWINLDG

>member
-1 MIKIVIMSTKFKPLL
+1 MKNKNK
-16 LLLIVFLL
+16 LIELFLFFL
-24 IPACSDG
+24 IISACSSND
-31 ETSSPNLVEISSED
+31 SSGPALVEISSDEED
-45 DDEEESE
+45 LDSEKGQEENDDEEGG
-52 DEEFENNEEEAED
+52 DEEENDD
-65 EEREFEYIAPVL
+65 EETAKFIPPKL
-77 PVLPDP
+77 PDLPDP
-83 PISSS
+83 ALSSS
-88 EWNQVNGP
+88 RWNQVNGP

-129 DNKEF
+129 DSKEF

-147 GVVVD
+147 GVVVN
-152 ASNSNQIAFYTEA
+152 ASNPNQIAFYTEA
-165 TSNSDSGVFISKD
+165 TSNSDSGVFVSKD
-178 GGETWDETEVGGGQY
+178 GGKTWEESEINGTQY

-214 NGEDCE
+214 NGEECE

-239 NDFGTSWIKSS
+239 NDFGTSWTKST
-250 SIPKGVF
+250 SIPKGIF
-257 QEIELEEGQELEEED
+257 EEIELEEGRELEEED
-272 IDKVRVLY
+272 IDKVTVLY
-280 VSPSDDDLIF
+280 VSPSDDDQIF

-295 LLVKSG
+295 LLLKSN
-301 DRGSSWKTLSNTFH
+301 DRGNSWKSLSDTFH

-329 NIIYV
+329 NIIYA
-334 RIGLYTF
+334 RIGIYTF
-341 SDCSDVDNDD
+341 SDCSSVDNDD
-351 PDYEESVSKYCPGIY
+351 PDYEETVSKYCPGIY
-366 KSTDGG
+366 KSTNGG
-372 ESWKLLDEVTGDPS
+372 ENWELLEEVTGDPS

-408 FVSKDAGMSSD
+408 FVSKDAGLTSD
-419 VFLDTKEHPIIPDVG
+419 IFLDTKEHPVVPDVG

-440 GESEAEVFMAGLQGV
+440 GENKSEVFMAGLQGV
-455 YRTYDNGRTW
+455 YRTYDNGKTW
-465 IETNTGFVGSEVVDI
+465 IETNTGFVGSEVVDLA
-480 VTALDGTMYATT
+480 TALDGTMYATT

-500 IDGGKNWGFAS
+500 TDGGKNWVFAS

-522 ATHPEN
+522 ATHPED

-547 ESWKLIGGSDLC
+547 KSWKLIGSSELC
-559 DDEDVGGN
+559 DDEDVGGGN
-567 CHYHGIIV
+567 CHYHGIII

-601 SENSGD
+601 SEDSGESWRNSD
-607 TWKASDNGFV
+607 DGFV

-625 IIDPNNNNIFYATTQ
+625 IIDPNNNNVFYATTQ
-640 GATEYTDKV
+640 GETEYTDKV

-664 WTQINN
+664 WFQINN
-670 GLDSLET
+670 GLNSLET
-677 NVLIVDPNDSETL
+677 NVLVVDPNDSETL

-697 GVYKSINGGDSW
+697 GVYKSTDGGETW
-709 KKLNVSSLSKSFGV
+709 KKLNVSSIPKSFGV
-723 GDIVVDPQNSDNIYI
+723 GDIIVDPQNSNNIYI
-738 GTVDYFRLSEN
+738 GTVDYFRLSES

-757 IYKSTDGG
+757 VYKSTDGG
-765 TTWEEFNSGLKH
+765 TTWEEFNSGLNH
-777 LGVFSLEIS
+777 LGVFSLELS

-800 VYWISLDD
+800 VYWISLDG

>member
-1 MIKIVIMSTKFKPLL
+1 MIENSKK
-16 LLLIVFLL
+16 LIVFILFLL
-24 IPACSDG
+24 ILSGCSSDD
-31 ETSSPNLVEISSED
+31 SSGPTLVEISSDEED
-45 DDEEESE
+45 VDYEEEDGDEEEDS
-52 DEEFENNEEEAED
+52 DEEEND
-65 EEREFEYIAPVL
+65 DMDITEFIPPEL
-77 PVLPDP
+77 PDLPDP
-83 PISSS
+83 VLSSS
-88 EWNQVNGP
+88 KWNQVNGP

-103 IFKSP
+103 IFKSS

-129 DNKEF
+129 DSKTF
-134 TWELKKTISGNMG
+134 VWELKKTISGNMG
-147 GVVVD
+147 GVVVN

-165 TSNSDSGVFISKD
+165 TSNSDSGVFVSKD
-178 GGETWDETEVGGGQY
+178 GGKTWDEAKIDGSQY
-193 SAIAIGSQNTSTLYV
+193 SAITIGSQNTSTLYV
-208 AGRYFP
+208 AGRHFP

-220 DEEGEDDCTP
+220 DEEDEDDCTP

-257 QEIELEEGQELEEED
+257 KEIELEEGQELEEED
-272 IDKVRVLY
+272 IDKVTVLY
-280 VSPSDDDLIF
+280 VSPSDDDRIF

-295 LLVKSG
+295 LLLKSN
-301 DRGSSWKTLSNTFH
+301 DRGSSWESLSDTFH

-329 NIIYV
+329 NIIYA

-372 ESWKLLDEVTGDPS
+372 ESWKLLEEVTGDPS

-408 FVSKDAGMSSD
+408 FVSKDGGISSD

-440 GESEAEVFMAGLQGV
+440 GESESEVFMAGLQGV
-455 YRTYDNGRTW
+455 YRTYDNGKTW
-465 IETNTGFVGSEVVDI
+465 IESNTGFVGSEVVDL
-480 VTALDGTMYATT
+480 VTSLDGTMYATT

-500 IDGGKNWGFAS
+500 TDGGKNWVFAS

-522 ATHPEN
+522 ATHPEDA
-528 PDTIFTTT
+528 DTLFTTT

-547 ESWKLIGGSDLC
+547 KSWELIGGSDLC
-559 DDEDVGGN
+559 DDEDAGGN
-567 CHYHGIIV
+567 CHYHGIVV

-601 SENSGD
+601 SEDNGESWRNSD
-607 TWKASDNGFV
+607 DGFV

-625 IIDPNNNNIFYATTQ
+625 VIDPNNNNVFYATTQ
-640 GATEYTDKV
+640 GETEYTDKV

-670 GLDSLET
+670 GLNSLET
-677 NVLIVDPNDSETL
+677 NVLAVDPNDSDVL

-697 GVYKSINGGDSW
+697 GIYKSINGGENW
-709 KKLNVSSLSKSFGV
+709 KKLIPTASFGV
-723 GDIVVDPQNSDNIYI
+723 GDIIVDPQNSNNVYM
-738 GTVDYFRLSEN
+738 GTVDYFRLSES

-757 IYKSTDGG
+757 VYKSTDGG
-765 TTWEEFNSGLKH
+765 TTWEEFNSGLNH
-777 LGVFSLEIS
+777 LGVFSLELS

-800 VYWISLDD
+800 VYWINLDG

>member
-1 MIKIVIMSTKFKPLL
+1 MIENTKK
-16 LLLIVFLL
+16 LIVFILFLL
-24 IPACSDG
+24 ILSGCSSDD
-31 ETSSPNLVEISSED
+31 SSGPTLVEISSDEENVDYEEED
-45 DDEEESE
+45 VDEEEDG
-52 DEEFENNEEEAED
+52 DEEEND
-65 EEREFEYIAPVL
+65 DMDITEFIPPEL
-77 PVLPDP
+77 PDLPDP
-83 PISSS
+83 PLSSTK
-88 EWNQVNGP
+88 WNQVNGP

-103 IFKSP
+103 IFKSS

-129 DNKEF
+129 DSKTF
-134 TWELKKTISGNMG
+134 IWELKKTISGNMG
-147 GVVVD
+147 GVVVN

-165 TSNSDSGVFISKD
+165 TSNSDSGVFVSKD
-178 GGETWDETEVGGGQY
+178 GGKTWDEAKIDGSQY
-193 SAIAIGSQNTSTLYV
+193 SAITIGSQNTSTLYV
-208 AGRYFP
+208 AGRHFP

-220 DEEGEDDCTP
+220 DEEDEDDCTP

-257 QEIELEEGQELEEED
+257 KEIELEEGQELEEED

-280 VSPSDDDLIF
+280 VSPSDDDHIF

-295 LLVKSG
+295 LLLKSN
-301 DRGSSWKTLSNTFH
+301 DRGSSWESLSDTFH

-329 NIIYV
+329 NIIYA

-372 ESWKLLDEVTGDPS
+372 ESWKLLEEVTGDPS

-408 FVSKDAGMSSD
+408 FISKDAGISSD
-419 VFLDTKEHPIIPDVG
+419 VFLDTKEHPVIPDVG

-440 GESEAEVFMAGLQGV
+440 GESESEVFMAGLQGV
-455 YRTYDNGRTW
+455 YRTYDNGQTW

-511 FGIKNW
+511 FGIKSW

-522 ATHPEN
+522 ATHPEDA
-528 PDTIFTTT
+528 DTVFTTT
-536 NGGVYKSTNAG
+536 SGGVYKSTNAG
-547 ESWKLIGGSDLC
+547 ESWRVIGGSDLC
-559 DDEDVGGN
+559 DDEEAGGN
-567 CHYHGIIV
+567 CHYHGIII

-586 SGGDQYAKEGVGLTG
+586 SGGDQYSKEDVGLTG
-601 SENSGD
+601 SEDNGES
-607 TWKASDNGFV
+607 WRKSDDGFV

-625 IIDPNNNNIFYATTQ
+625 IIDPNNNNVFYATTQ

-654 VFKSTDRGNN
+654 VFKSNDRGNS

-677 NVLIVDPNDSETL
+677 NILTVDPNDSETL

-697 GVYKSINGGDSW
+697 GVYKSTDGGESW
-709 KKLNVSSLSKSFGV
+709 KKLTVSSLSKSFGV
-723 GDIVVDPQNSDNIYI
+723 GDIIVDPQNSNNIYI
-738 GTVDYFRLSEN
+738 GTVDYFRLSES

-757 IYKSTDGG
+757 VYKSTDGG
-765 TTWEEFNSGLKH
+765 ATWEEFNVGLNH
-777 LGVFSLEIS
+777 LGVFSLELS

-800 VYWISLDD
+800 VYWISLDN

>member
-1 MIKIVIMSTKFKPLL
+1 MIENNKK
-16 LLLIVFLL
+16 LIVFILFLL
-24 IPACSDG
+24 ILSACSSDD
-31 ETSSPNLVEISSED
+31 SSGPSLVEISSDEENVDYEEED
-45 DDEEESE
+45 SDEEEDG
-52 DEEFENNEEEAED
+52 DEEEND
-65 EEREFEYIAPVL
+65 EMNITEFIPPEL
-77 PVLPDP
+77 PDLPDP
-83 PISSS
+83 ALSSTK
-88 EWNQVNGP
+88 WNQVNGP

-103 IFKSP
+103 IFKSS

-129 DNKEF
+129 DSKTF
-134 TWELKKTISGNMG
+134 IWELKKTISGNMG
-147 GVVVD
+147 GVVVN

-165 TSNSDSGVFISKD
+165 TSNSDSGVFVSKD
-178 GGETWDETEVGGGQY
+178 GGKTWDEAKIDGSQY

-208 AGRYFP
+208 AGRHFP

-220 DEEGEDDCTP
+220 DEEDEDDCTP

-257 QEIELEEGQELEEED
+257 KEIELEEGQELEEED
-272 IDKVRVLY
+272 IDKVTVLY
-280 VSPSDDDLIF
+280 VSPSDDDRIF

-295 LLVKSG
+295 LLLKSN
-301 DRGSSWKTLSNTFH
+301 DRGSSWESLSDTFH

-329 NIIYV
+329 NIIYA

-372 ESWKLLDEVTGDPS
+372 ESWKLLEEVTGDPS

-408 FVSKDAGMSSD
+408 FISKDAGISSD
-419 VFLDTKEHPIIPDVG
+419 VFLDTKEHPVIPDVG

-440 GESEAEVFMAGLQGV
+440 GESESEVFMAGLQGV
-455 YRTYDNGRTW
+455 YRTYDNGKTW
-465 IETNTGFVGSEVVDI
+465 IESNTGFVGSEVVDL
-480 VTALDGTMYATT
+480 VTSLDGTMYATT

-500 IDGGKNWGFAS
+500 TDGGKNWVFAS

-522 ATHPEN
+522 ATHPEDA
-528 PDTIFTTT
+528 DTVFTTT

-547 ESWKLIGGSDLC
+547 ESWKLIGDSDLC
-559 DDEDVGGN
+559 DDEDAGGN
-567 CHYHGIIV
+567 CHYHGIVV

-601 SENSGD
+601 SEDNGESWRNSD
-607 TWKASDNGFV
+607 DGFV

-625 IIDPNNNNIFYATTQ
+625 VIDPNNNNIFYATTQ
-640 GATEYTDKV
+640 GETEYTDKV

-670 GLDSLET
+670 GLNSLET
-677 NVLIVDPNDSETL
+677 NVLAVDPNDSDVL

-697 GVYKSINGGDSW
+697 GIYKSINGGENW
-709 KKLNVSSLSKSFGV
+709 EKLIPSASFGV
-723 GDIVVDPQNSDNIYI
+723 GDIVVDPQNSDNVYM
-738 GTVDYFRLSEN
+738 GTVDYFRLSES

-757 IYKSTDGG
+757 VYKSTDGG
-765 TTWEEFNSGLKH
+765 TTWEEFNSGLNH
-777 LGVFSLEIS
+777 LGVFSLELS

-800 VYWISLDD
+800 VYWINLDG

>member
-1 MIKIVIMSTKFKPLL
+1 MIKNSNKLI
-16 LLLIVFLL
+16 LLILFFL
-24 IPACSDG
+24 IVSACS
-31 ETSSPNLVEISSED
+31 SSDSSGPELVEISS
-45 DDEEESE
+45 DEEG
-52 DEEFENNEEEAED
+52 EEENNNEEG
-65 EEREFEYIAPVL
+65 EEENNNEEGEEENNNEETLNFIPPEL
-77 PVLPDP
+77 PDLPDP
-83 PISSS
+83 PLSSS
-88 EWNQVNGP
+88 RWNQVNGP

-103 IFKSP
+103 IFKSS

-193 SAIAIGSQNTSTLYV
+193 SAIAIGTQNTSTLYV
-208 AGRYFP
+208 AGRIFP

-220 DEEGEDDCTP
+220 DEEGEDDCTA

-239 NDFGTSWIKSS
+239 SDFGTSWIKSS
-250 SIPKGVF
+250 SIPKGIF
-257 QEIELEEGQELEEED
+257 KEIELEEGRELEEED
-272 IDKVRVLY
+272 IDKVTVLY
-280 VSPSDDDLIF
+280 VSPSSDDHIF

-295 LLVKSG
+295 LLLKST
-301 DRGSSWKTLSNTFH
+301 DRGETWRSLSDTFH

-329 NIIYV
+329 DIIYA
-334 RIGLYTF
+334 RIGIYTF

-351 PDYEESVSKYCPGIY
+351 PDYEESVSKYCPGVY

-372 ESWKLLDEVTGDPS
+372 ENWKLLEEATGDPS

-396 DSEIYSVFGRET
+396 DSEIYSVFSRET
-408 FVSKDAGMSSD
+408 FVSKDAGLSSD
-419 VFLDTKEHPIIPDVG
+419 EFLNTKEHPIIPDVG

-440 GESEAEVFMAGLQGV
+440 GESESEVFMAGLQGV
-455 YRTYDNGRTW
+455 YRTYDNGQTW

-511 FGIKNW
+511 FGIKSW

-522 ATHPEN
+522 ATHPEDA
-528 PDTIFTTT
+528 DTVFTTT
-536 NGGVYKSTNAG
+536 SGGVYKSTNAG
-547 ESWKLIGGSDLC
+547 ESWRVIGGSDLC
-559 DDEDVGGN
+559 DDEEAGGN
-567 CHYHGIIV
+567 CHYHGIII

-586 SGGDQYAKEGVGLTG
+586 SGGDQYSKEDVGLTG
-601 SENSGD
+601 SEDNGES
-607 TWKASDNGFV
+607 WRKSDDGFV

-625 IIDPNNNNIFYATTQ
+625 IIDPNNNNVFYATTQ

-654 VFKSTDRGNN
+654 VFKSNDRGNS

-677 NVLIVDPNDSETL
+677 NILTVDPNDSETL

-697 GVYKSINGGDSW
+697 GVYKSTDGGESW
-709 KKLNVSSLSKSFGV
+709 KKLTVSSLSKSFGV
-723 GDIVVDPQNSDNIYI
+723 GDIIVDPQNSNNIYI
-738 GTVDYFRLSEN
+738 GTVDYFRLSES

-757 IYKSTDGG
+757 VYKSTDGG
-765 TTWEEFNSGLKH
+765 ATWEEFNVGLNH
-777 LGVFSLEIS
+777 LGVFSLELS

-800 VYWISLDD
+800 VYWINLDG

>member
-1 MIKIVIMSTKFKPLL
+1 MIENTKK
-16 LLLIVFLL
+16 LIVFIFFL
-24 IPACSDG
+24 IILSACSSDD
-31 ETSSPNLVEISSED
+31 SSGPELVEISSDEENVDYEEED
-45 DDEEESE
+45 VDEEEDG
-52 DEEFENNEEEAED
+52 DEEEND
-65 EEREFEYIAPVL
+65 DMDITEFISPEL
-77 PVLPDP
+77 PDLPDP
-83 PISSS
+83 PLSSTK
-88 EWNQVNGP
+88 WNQVNGP

-103 IFKSP
+103 IFKSS

-129 DNKEF
+129 DSKTF
-134 TWELKKTISGNMG
+134 VWELKKTISGNMG
-147 GVVVD
+147 GVVVN

-165 TSNSDSGVFISKD
+165 TSNSDSGVFVSKD
-178 GGETWDETEVGGGQY
+178 GGKTWDEAKIDGSQY
-193 SAIAIGSQNTSTLYV
+193 SAITIGSQNTSTLYV
-208 AGRYFP
+208 AGRHFP

-220 DEEGEDDCTP
+220 DEEDEDDCTP

-257 QEIELEEGQELEEED
+257 KEIELEEGQELEEED

-280 VSPSDDDLIF
+280 VSPSDDDHIF

-295 LLVKSG
+295 LLLKSN
-301 DRGSSWKTLSNTFH
+301 DRGSSWESLSDTFH

-329 NIIYV
+329 NIIYA

-372 ESWKLLDEVTGDPS
+372 ESWKLLEEVTGDPS

-408 FVSKDAGMSSD
+408 FVSKDGGISSD

-440 GESEAEVFMAGLQGV
+440 GESESEVFMAGLQGV
-455 YRTYDNGRTW
+455 YRTYDNGKTW
-465 IETNTGFVGSEVVDI
+465 IESNTGFVGSEVVDL
-480 VTALDGTMYATT
+480 VTSLDGTMYATT

-500 IDGGKNWGFAS
+500 TDGGKNWVFAS

-522 ATHPEN
+522 ATHPEDA
-528 PDTIFTTT
+528 DTLFTTT

-547 ESWKLIGGSDLC
+547 KSWELIGGSDLC
-559 DDEDVGGN
+559 DDEDAGGN
-567 CHYHGIIV
+567 CHYHGIVV
-575 EKEAPFKVLVG
+575 EKEARFKVLVG

-601 SENSGD
+601 SEDNGESWRNSD
-607 TWKASDNGFV
+607 DGFV

-625 IIDPNNNNIFYATTQ
+625 VIDPNNNNVFYATTQ
-640 GATEYTDKV
+640 GETEYTDKV

-670 GLDSLET
+670 GLNSLET
-677 NVLIVDPNDSETL
+677 NVLAVDPNDSDVL

-697 GVYKSINGGDSW
+697 GIYKSINGGENW
-709 KKLNVSSLSKSFGV
+709 KKLIPTASFGV
-723 GDIVVDPQNSDNIYI
+723 GDIIVDPQDSNNVYM
-738 GTVDYFRLSEN
+738 GTVDYFRLSES

-757 IYKSTDGG
+757 VYKSTDGG
-765 TTWEEFNSGLKH
+765 TTWEEFNSGLNH
-777 LGVFSLEIS
+777 LGVFSLELS

-800 VYWISLDD
+800 VYWINLDG

>member
-1 MIKIVIMSTKFKPLL
+1 MIENSKKLIVFILF
-16 LLLIVFLL
+16 LLIVS
-24 IPACSDG
+24 ACSSDD
-31 ETSSPNLVEISSED
+31 SSGPTLVEISSDEEGED
-45 DDEEESE
+45 YEEDGDEEEDS
-52 DEEFENNEEEAED
+52 DEEEND
-65 EEREFEYIAPVL
+65 DMDVREFIPPEL
-77 PVLPDP
+77 PDLPDP
-83 PISSS
+83 VLSSTK
-88 EWNQVNGP
+88 WNQVNGP

-103 IFKSP
+103 IFKSS

-129 DNKEF
+129 DGKTF

-147 GVVVD
+147 GVVVN

-165 TSNSDSGVFISKD
+165 TSNSDSGVFVSKD
-178 GGETWDETEVGGGQY
+178 GGKTWEEAKIDGSQY
-193 SAIAIGSQNTSTLYV
+193 SAIALGSQNTSTLYV

-257 QEIELEEGQELEEED
+257 KEIELEEGQELEEED
-272 IDKVRVLY
+272 IDKVTVLY
-280 VSPSDDDLIF
+280 VSPSDDNHLF

-295 LLVKSG
+295 LLLKSN
-301 DRGSSWKTLSNTFH
+301 DRGLSWESLSDTFH

-372 ESWKLLDEVTGDPS
+372 ESWKLLEEVTGDPS

-408 FVSKDAGMSSD
+408 FVSKDAGISSD

-440 GESEAEVFMAGLQGV
+440 GENESEVFMAGLQGV
-455 YRTYDNGRTW
+455 YRTYDNGKTW
-465 IETNTGFVGSEVVDI
+465 IETNTGFVGSEVVDL

-500 IDGGKNWGFAS
+500 TDGGKNWVFAS

-522 ATHPEN
+522 ATHPEDA
-528 PDTIFTTT
+528 DTVFTTT

-559 DDEDVGGN
+559 DDEDAGGN
-567 CHYHGIIV
+567 CHYHGIVV

-586 SGGDQYAKEGVGLTG
+586 SGGDQYSKEGVGLTG
-601 SENSGD
+601 SEDNGESWRNSD
-607 TWKASDNGFV
+607 DGFV

-625 IIDPNNNNIFYATTQ
+625 IIDPNNNNVFYATTQ
-640 GATEYTDKV
+640 GETEYTDKV

-670 GLDSLET
+670 GLNSLET
-677 NVLIVDPNDSETL
+677 NVLAIDPNDSEVL

-697 GVYKSINGGDSW
+697 GIYKSVNGGENW
-709 KKLNVSSLSKSFGV
+709 EKLIPSASFGV
-723 GDIVVDPQNSDNIYI
+723 GDIIVDPQNSNNVYM
-738 GTVDYFRLSEN
+738 GTVDYFRLSES

-757 IYKSTDGG
+757 VYKSTDGG
-765 TTWEEFNSGLKH
+765 TTWEEFNSGLNH
-777 LGVFSLEIS
+777 LGVFSLELS

-800 VYWISLDD
+800 VYWINLDG

>member
-1 MIKIVIMSTKFKPLL
+1 MIENSKK
-16 LLLIVFLL
+16 LIVFILFLL
-24 IPACSDG
+24 ILSGCSSDD
-31 ETSSPNLVEISSED
+31 SSGPTLVEISSDEED
-45 DDEEESE
+45 VDYEEEHSDEEEDS
-52 DEEFENNEEEAED
+52 DEEEND
-65 EEREFEYIAPVL
+65 DMDITEFIPPEL
-77 PVLPDP
+77 PDLPDP
-83 PISSS
+83 VLSSS
-88 EWNQVNGP
+88 KWNQVNGP

-103 IFKSP
+103 IFKSS

-129 DNKEF
+129 NSKTF
-134 TWELKKTISGNMG
+134 IWELKKTISGNMG
-147 GVVVD
+147 GVVVN

-165 TSNSDSGVFISKD
+165 TSNSDSGVFVSKD
-178 GGETWDETEVGGGQY
+178 GGKTWDEAKIDGSQY
-193 SAIAIGSQNTSTLYV
+193 SAITIGSQNTSTLYV
-208 AGRYFP
+208 AGRHFP

-220 DEEGEDDCTP
+220 DEEDEDDCTP

-257 QEIELEEGQELEEED
+257 KEIELEEGQELEEED
-272 IDKVRVLY
+272 IDKVTVLY
-280 VSPSDDDLIF
+280 VSPSDDDQIF

-295 LLVKSG
+295 LLLKSN
-301 DRGSSWKTLSNTFH
+301 DRGSSWESLSDTFH

-329 NIIYV
+329 NIIYA

-351 PDYEESVSKYCPGIY
+351 ADYEESVSKYCPGIY

-372 ESWKLLDEVTGDPS
+372 ESWKLLEEVTGDPS

-408 FVSKDAGMSSD
+408 FVSKDGGISSD

-440 GESEAEVFMAGLQGV
+440 GESESEVFMAGLQGV
-455 YRTYDNGRTW
+455 YRTYDNGKTW
-465 IETNTGFVGSEVVDI
+465 IESNTGFVGSEVVDL
-480 VTALDGTMYATT
+480 VTSLDGTMYATT

-500 IDGGKNWGFAS
+500 TDGGKNWVFAS

-522 ATHPEN
+522 ATHPEDA
-528 PDTIFTTT
+528 DTLFTTT

-547 ESWKLIGGSDLC
+547 KSWELIGGSDLC
-559 DDEDVGGN
+559 DDEDAGGN
-567 CHYHGIIV
+567 CHYHGIVV

-601 SENSGD
+601 SEDNGESWRNSD
-607 TWKASDNGFV
+607 DGFV

-625 IIDPNNNNIFYATTQ
+625 VIDPNNNNVFYATTQ
-640 GATEYTDKV
+640 GETEYTDKV

-670 GLDSLET
+670 GLNSLET
-677 NVLIVDPNDSETL
+677 NVLAVDPNDSDVL

-697 GVYKSINGGDSW
+697 GIYKSINGGENW
-709 KKLNVSSLSKSFGV
+709 KKLIPTASFGV
-723 GDIVVDPQNSDNIYI
+723 GDIIVDPQNSNNVYM
-738 GTVDYFRLSEN
+738 GTVDYFRLSES

-757 IYKSTDGG
+757 VYKSTDGG
-765 TTWEEFNSGLKH
+765 TTWEEFNSGLNH
-777 LGVFSLEIS
+777 LGVFSLELS

-800 VYWISLDD
+800 VYWINLDG

>member
-1 MIKIVIMSTKFKPLL
+1 MIENSKK
-16 LLLIVFLL
+16 LIVFILFLL
-24 IPACSDG
+24 TISACSGDD
-31 ETSSPNLVEISSED
+31 SSGPSLVEISSDTED
-45 DDEEESE
+45 VDYEEEDGDDQEDSDEEENN
-52 DEEFENNEEEAED
+52 DIDITEFKPPE
-65 EEREFEYIAPVL
+65 L
-77 PVLPDP
+77 PDLPDP
-83 PISSS
+83 VLSSS
-88 EWNQVNGP
+88 KWNQVNGP

-103 IFKSP
+103 IFKSS

-129 DNKEF
+129 NSKTF
-134 TWELKKTISGNMG
+134 IWELKKTISGNMG
-147 GVVVD
+147 GVVVN
-152 ASNSNQIAFYTEA
+152 ASNSNHIAFYTEA
-165 TSNSDSGVFISKD
+165 TSNSDSGVFVSKD
-178 GGETWDETEVGGGQY
+178 GGKTWDEAKIDGSQY
-193 SAIAIGSQNTSTLYV
+193 SAITIGSQNTSTLYV
-208 AGRYFP
+208 AGRHFP

-220 DEEGEDDCTP
+220 DEEDEDDCTP

-257 QEIELEEGQELEEED
+257 KEIELEEGQELEEED
-272 IDKVRVLY
+272 IDKVTVLY
-280 VSPSDDDLIF
+280 VSPSDDDQIF

-295 LLVKSG
+295 LLLKSNN
-301 DRGSSWKTLSNTFH
+301 RGPSWESLSDTFH

-329 NIIYV
+329 NIIYA

-351 PDYEESVSKYCPGIY
+351 ADYEESVSKYCPGIY

-372 ESWKLLDEVTGDPS
+372 ESWKLLEEVTGDPS

-408 FVSKDAGMSSD
+408 FVSKDGGISSD

-440 GESEAEVFMAGLQGV
+440 GESESEVFMAGLQGV
-455 YRTYDNGRTW
+455 YRTYDNGKTW
-465 IETNTGFVGSEVVDI
+465 IESNTGFVGSEVVDL
-480 VTALDGTMYATT
+480 VTSLDGTMYATT

-500 IDGGKNWGFAS
+500 TDGGKNWVFAS

-522 ATHPEN
+522 ATHPEDA
-528 PDTIFTTT
+528 DTLFTTT

-547 ESWKLIGGSDLC
+547 ESWKLIGDSDLC
-559 DDEDVGGN
+559 DDEDAGGN
-567 CHYHGIIV
+567 CHYHGIVV
-575 EKEAPFKVLVG
+575 EKEEPFKVLVG

-601 SENSGD
+601 SEDNGESWRNSD
-607 TWKASDNGFV
+607 DGFV

-625 IIDPNNNNIFYATTQ
+625 VIDPNNNNVFYATTQ
-640 GATEYTDKV
+640 GETEYTDKV

-670 GLDSLET
+670 GLNSLET
-677 NVLIVDPNDSETL
+677 NVLTVDPNDSDVL

-697 GVYKSINGGDSW
+697 GIYKSINGGEKW
-709 KKLNVSSLSKSFGV
+709 EKLIPSASFGV
-723 GDIVVDPQNSDNIYI
+723 GDIVVDPQNSNNVYM
-738 GTVDYFRLSEN
+738 GTVDYFRLSES

-757 IYKSTDGG
+757 VYKSTDGG
-765 TTWEEFNSGLKH
+765 TTWEEFNSGLNH
-777 LGVFSLEIS
+777 LGVFSLELS

-800 VYWISLDD
+800 VYWINLDS

>member
-1 MIKIVIMSTKFKPLL
+1 MIENSKK
-16 LLLIVFLL
+16 LIVFILFLL
-24 IPACSDG
+24 ILSGCSSDD
-31 ETSSPNLVEISSED
+31 SSGPKLVEISSDEED
-45 DDEEESE
+45 MDYEEEDGDEEEDS
-52 DEEFENNEEEAED
+52 DEEEND
-65 EEREFEYIAPVL
+65 DMDITEFIPPEL
-77 PVLPDP
+77 PDLPDP
-83 PISSS
+83 VLSSS
-88 EWNQVNGP
+88 KWNQVNGP

-103 IFKSP
+103 IFKSS

-129 DNKEF
+129 DSKTF
-134 TWELKKTISGNMG
+134 VWELKKTISGNMG
-147 GVVVD
+147 GVVVN

-165 TSNSDSGVFISKD
+165 TSNSDSGVFVSKD
-178 GGETWDETEVGGGQY
+178 GGKTWDEAKIDGSQY
-193 SAIAIGSQNTSTLYV
+193 SAITIGSQNTSTLYV
-208 AGRYFP
+208 AGRHFP
-214 NGEDCE
+214 YGEDCE
-220 DEEGEDDCTP
+220 DEEDEDDCTP

-257 QEIELEEGQELEEED
+257 KEIELEEGQELEEED
-272 IDKVRVLY
+272 IDKVTVLY
-280 VSPSDDDLIF
+280 VSPSDDDRIF

-295 LLVKSG
+295 LLLKSN
-301 DRGSSWKTLSNTFH
+301 DRGSSWESLSDTFH

-329 NIIYV
+329 NIIYA

-351 PDYEESVSKYCPGIY
+351 ADYEESVSKYCPGIY

-372 ESWKLLDEVTGDPS
+372 ESWKLLEEVTGDPS

-408 FVSKDAGMSSD
+408 FVSKDGGISSD

-440 GESEAEVFMAGLQGV
+440 GESESEVFMAGLQGV
-455 YRTYDNGRTW
+455 YRTYDNGKTW
-465 IETNTGFVGSEVVDI
+465 IESNTGFVGSEVVDL
-480 VTALDGTMYATT
+480 VTSLDGTMYATT

-500 IDGGKNWGFAS
+500 TDGGKNWVFAS

-522 ATHPEN
+522 ATHPEDA
-528 PDTIFTTT
+528 DTLFTTT

-547 ESWKLIGGSDLC
+547 KSWELIGGSDLC
-559 DDEDVGGN
+559 DDEDAGGN
-567 CHYHGIIV
+567 CHYHGIVV

-601 SENSGD
+601 SEDNGESWRNSD
-607 TWKASDNGFV
+607 DGFV

-625 IIDPNNNNIFYATTQ
+625 VIDPNNNNVFYATTQ
-640 GATEYTDKV
+640 GETEYTDKV

-670 GLDSLET
+670 GLNSLET
-677 NVLIVDPNDSETL
+677 NVLAVDPNDSDVL

-697 GVYKSINGGDSW
+697 GIYKSINGGENW
-709 KKLNVSSLSKSFGV
+709 KKLIPTASFGV
-723 GDIVVDPQNSDNIYI
+723 GDIIVDPQNSNNVYM
-738 GTVDYFRLSEN
+738 GTVDYFRLSES
-749 RGVLGDFG
+749 RGVLGDSG
-757 IYKSTDGG
+757 VYKSTDGG
-765 TTWEEFNSGLKH
+765 TTWEEFNSGLNH
-777 LGVFSLEIS
+777 LGIFSLELS
-786 EENRILYAGTRAGG
+786 AENRILYAGTRAGG
-800 VYWISLDD
+800 VYWINLDG

>member
-1 MIKIVIMSTKFKPLL
+1 MIENSKK
-16 LLLIVFLL
+16 LIVFILFLL
-24 IPACSDG
+24 TISACSGDD
-31 ETSSPNLVEISSED
+31 SSGPSLVEISSDTED
-45 DDEEESE
+45 VDYEVEDGDDQEDSDEEENN
-52 DEEFENNEEEAED
+52 DIDITEFIPPE
-65 EEREFEYIAPVL
+65 L
-77 PVLPDP
+77 PDLPDP
-83 PISSS
+83 VLSSS
-88 EWNQVNGP
+88 KWNQVNGP

-103 IFKSP
+103 IFKSS

-129 DNKEF
+129 NSKTF
-134 TWELKKTISGNMG
+134 IWELKKTISGNMG
-147 GVVVD
+147 GVVVN

-165 TSNSDSGVFISKD
+165 TSNSDSGVFVSKD
-178 GGETWDETEVGGGQY
+178 GGKTWDEAKIDGSQY
-193 SAIAIGSQNTSTLYV
+193 SDIAIGSQNTSTLYV
-208 AGRYFP
+208 AGRHFP

-220 DEEGEDDCTP
+220 DEDDCTP

-257 QEIELEEGQELEEED
+257 KEIELEEGQELEEED
-272 IDKVRVLY
+272 IDKVTVLY
-280 VSPSDDDLIF
+280 VSPSDDDQIF

-295 LLVKSG
+295 LLLKSN
-301 DRGSSWKTLSNTFH
+301 DRGSSWESLSDTFH

-329 NIIYV
+329 NIIYA

-351 PDYEESVSKYCPGIY
+351 ADYEESVSKYCPGIY

-372 ESWKLLDEVTGDPS
+372 ESWKLLEEVTGDPS

-408 FVSKDAGMSSD
+408 FVSKDGGISSD

-440 GESEAEVFMAGLQGV
+440 GESESEVFMAGLQGV
-455 YRTYDNGRTW
+455 YRTYDNGKTW
-465 IETNTGFVGSEVVDI
+465 IESNTGFVGSEVVDL
-480 VTALDGTMYATT
+480 VTSLDGTMYATT

-500 IDGGKNWGFAS
+500 TDGGKNWVFAS

-522 ATHPEN
+522 ATHPEDA
-528 PDTIFTTT
+528 DTLFTTT

-547 ESWKLIGGSDLC
+547 KSWELIGGSDLC
-559 DDEDVGGN
+559 DDEDAGGN
-567 CHYHGIIV
+567 CHYHGIVV

-601 SENSGD
+601 SEDNGESWRNSD
-607 TWKASDNGFV
+607 DGFV

-625 IIDPNNNNIFYATTQ
+625 VIDPNNNNVFYATTQ
-640 GATEYTDKV
+640 GETEYTDKV

-670 GLDSLET
+670 GLNSLET
-677 NVLIVDPNDSETL
+677 NVLAVDPNDSDVL

-697 GVYKSINGGDSW
+697 GIYKSINGGENW
-709 KKLNVSSLSKSFGV
+709 KKLIPTASFGV
-723 GDIVVDPQNSDNIYI
+723 GDIIVDPQNSNNVYM
-738 GTVDYFRLSEN
+738 GTVDYFRLSES

-757 IYKSTDGG
+757 VYKSTDGG
-765 TTWEEFNSGLKH
+765 TTWEEFNSGLNH
-777 LGVFSLEIS
+777 LGIFSLELS
-786 EENRILYAGTRAGG
+786 AENRILYAGTRAGG
-800 VYWISLDD
+800 VYWINLDG

>member
-1 MIKIVIMSTKFKPLL
+1 MLKISSK
-16 LLLIVFLL
+16 LIVLFLFFL
-24 IPACSDG
+24 IVSACSSGD
-31 ETSSPNLVEISSED
+31 SSGPTLVEVSSDEESVDYEEENDDYEED
-45 DDEEESE
+45 TDEEEND
-52 DEEFENNEEEAED
+52 DEITEFIPPE
-65 EEREFEYIAPVL
+65 L
-77 PVLPDP
+77 PDLPDP
-83 PISSS
+83 ALSSS
-88 EWNQVNGP
+88 KWNQVNGP

-103 IFKSP
+103 IFKGS

-129 DNKEF
+129 DSKKF
-134 TWELKKTISGNMG
+134 TWELKKTMSGNMG
-147 GVVVD
+147 GVVVNT
-152 ASNSNQIAFYTEA
+152 SNSNQIAFYTEA

-178 GGETWDETEVGGGQY
+178 GGTTWNETSIDGGQF
-193 SAIAIGSQNTSTLYV
+193 SAIAVGSQNTSTLYI

-239 NDFGTSWIKSS
+239 NDFGASWTKSS
-250 SIPKGVF
+250 PIPKGIF
-257 QEIELEEGQELEEED
+257 KEIELEEGQELEEED
-272 IDKVRVLY
+272 IDKVTVLY
-280 VSPSDDDLIF
+280 VSPSDDDHIF

-295 LLVKSG
+295 LLLKSN
-301 DRGSSWKTLSNTFH
+301 DRGSSWESLSDTFH

-372 ESWKLLDEVTGDPS
+372 ESWKLLEEVTGDPS

-396 DSEIYSVFGRET
+396 DSEIYSVFSRET
-408 FVSKDAGMSSD
+408 FVSKDAGLSSD
-419 VFLDTKEHPIIPDVG
+419 MFLNTKEHPIIPDVG

-440 GESEAEVFMAGLQGV
+440 GESESEVFMAGLQGV
-455 YRTYDNGRTW
+455 YRTYDNGKTW
-465 IETNTGFVGSEVVDI
+465 IETNTGFVGSEVVDL

-500 IDGGKNWGFAS
+500 IDDGKNWGFAS
-511 FGIKNW
+511 FGIKSW

-522 ATHPEN
+522 ATHPEDA
-528 PDTIFTTT
+528 DTIFTTT
-536 NGGVYKSTNAG
+536 SGGVYKSTNAG

-559 DDEDVGGN
+559 DDEEAGGN

-586 SGGDQYAKEGVGLTG
+586 SGGDQYSKEGVGLTG
-601 SENSGD
+601 SEDNGETWRNSD
-607 TWKASDNGFV
+607 DGFV

-677 NVLIVDPNDSETL
+677 NILTVDPNDSKTL

-697 GVYKSINGGDSW
+697 GVYKSTDGGESW
-709 KKLNVSSLSKSFGV
+709 KKLNVSSIPKSFGV
-723 GDIVVDPQNSDNIYI
+723 GDIIVDPQNSNNIYI
-738 GTVDYFRLSEN
+738 GTVDYFRLSES

-765 TTWEEFNSGLKH
+765 TTWEDFNKGLLH
-777 LGVFSLEIS
+777 PGVFSLELNP
-786 EENRILYAGTRAGG
+786 ETRILYAGTRAGG
-800 VYWISLDD
+800 VYWISLED

>member
-1 MIKIVIMSTKFKPLL
+1 MIENSKK
-16 LLLIVFLL
+16 LIVFILFLL
-24 IPACSDG
+24 ILSGCSSDD
-31 ETSSPNLVEISSED
+31 SSGPTLVEISSDEED
-45 DDEEESE
+45 VDYEEEDGDEEEDS
-52 DEEFENNEEEAED
+52 DEEEND
-65 EEREFEYIAPVL
+65 DMDITEFIPPEL
-77 PVLPDP
+77 PDLPDP
-83 PISSS
+83 VLSSS
-88 EWNQVNGP
+88 KWNQVNGP

-103 IFKSP
+103 IFKSS

-129 DNKEF
+129 DSKTF
-134 TWELKKTISGNMG
+134 VWELKKTISGNMG
-147 GVVVD
+147 GVVVN

-165 TSNSDSGVFISKD
+165 TSNSDSGVFVSKD
-178 GGETWDETEVGGGQY
+178 GGKTWDEAKIDGSQY
-193 SAIAIGSQNTSTLYV
+193 SAITIGSQNTSTLYV
-208 AGRYFP
+208 AGRHFP

-220 DEEGEDDCTP
+220 DEEDEDDCTP

-257 QEIELEEGQELEEED
+257 KEIELEEGQELEEED
-272 IDKVRVLY
+272 IDKVTVLY
-280 VSPSDDDLIF
+280 VSPSDDDQIF

-295 LLVKSG
+295 LLLKSN
-301 DRGSSWKTLSNTFH
+301 DRGSSWESLSDTFH
-315 RSDIKGLAIHPNNP
+315 RSDIKGLAIHPKNP
-329 NIIYV
+329 NIIYA

-351 PDYEESVSKYCPGIY
+351 ADYEESVSKYCPGIY

-372 ESWKLLDEVTGDPS
+372 ESWKLLEEVTGDPS

-408 FVSKDAGMSSD
+408 FVSKDGGISSD

-440 GESEAEVFMAGLQGV
+440 GESESEVFMAGLQGV
-455 YRTYDNGRTW
+455 YRTYDNGKTW
-465 IETNTGFVGSEVVDI
+465 IESNTGFVGSEVVDL
-480 VTALDGTMYATT
+480 VTSLDGTMYATT

-500 IDGGKNWGFAS
+500 TDGGKNWVFAS

-522 ATHPEN
+522 ATHPEDA
-528 PDTIFTTT
+528 DTLFTTT

-547 ESWKLIGGSDLC
+547 KSWELIGGSDLC
-559 DDEDVGGN
+559 DDEDAGGN
-567 CHYHGIIV
+567 CHYHGIVV

-601 SENSGD
+601 SEDNGESWRNSD
-607 TWKASDNGFV
+607 DGFV

-625 IIDPNNNNIFYATTQ
+625 VIDPNNNNVFYATTQ
-640 GATEYTDKV
+640 GETEYTDKV

-670 GLDSLET
+670 GLNSLET
-677 NVLIVDPNDSETL
+677 NVLAVDPNDSDVL

-697 GVYKSINGGDSW
+697 GIYKSINGGENW
-709 KKLNVSSLSKSFGV
+709 KKLIPTASFGV
-723 GDIVVDPQNSDNIYI
+723 GDIIVDPQNSNNVYM
-738 GTVDYFRLSEN
+738 GTVDYFRLSES

-757 IYKSTDGG
+757 VYKSTDGG
-765 TTWEEFNSGLKH
+765 TTWEEFNSGLNH
-777 LGVFSLEIS
+777 LGVFSLELS

-800 VYWISLDD
+800 VYWINLDG

>member
-1 MIKIVIMSTKFKPLL
+1 MIENSKK
-16 LLLIVFLL
+16 LIVFILFLL
-24 IPACSDG
+24 ILSGCSSDD
-31 ETSSPNLVEISSED
+31 SSGPTLVEISSDEED
-45 DDEEESE
+45 VDYEEEDGDEKEDSDEEEN
-52 DEEFENNEEEAED
+52 DDMDITEFIPPE
-65 EEREFEYIAPVL
+65 L
-77 PVLPDP
+77 PDLPDP
-83 PISSS
+83 VLSSS
-88 EWNQVNGP
+88 KWNQVNGP

-103 IFKSP
+103 IFKSS

-129 DNKEF
+129 DSKTF
-134 TWELKKTISGNMG
+134 VWELKKTISGNMG
-147 GVVVD
+147 GVVVN

-165 TSNSDSGVFISKD
+165 TSNSDSGVFVSKD
-178 GGETWDETEVGGGQY
+178 GGKTWDEAKIDGSQY
-193 SAIAIGSQNTSTLYV
+193 SAITIGSQNTSTLYV
-208 AGRYFP
+208 AGRHFP

-220 DEEGEDDCTP
+220 DEEDEDDCTP

-257 QEIELEEGQELEEED
+257 KEIELEEGQELEEED
-272 IDKVRVLY
+272 IDKVTVLY
-280 VSPSDDDLIF
+280 VSPSDDDRIF

-295 LLVKSG
+295 LLLKSN
-301 DRGSSWKTLSNTFH
+301 DRGSSWESLSDTFH

-329 NIIYV
+329 NIIYA

-351 PDYEESVSKYCPGIY
+351 ADYEESVSKYCPGIY

-372 ESWKLLDEVTGDPS
+372 ESWKLLEEVTGDPS

-408 FVSKDAGMSSD
+408 FVSKDGGISSD

-440 GESEAEVFMAGLQGV
+440 GESESEVFMAGLQGV
-455 YRTYDNGRTW
+455 YRTYDNGKTW
-465 IETNTGFVGSEVVDI
+465 IESNTGFVGSEVVDL
-480 VTALDGTMYATT
+480 VTSLDGTMYATT

-500 IDGGKNWGFAS
+500 TDGGKNWVFAS

-522 ATHPEN
+522 ATHPEDA
-528 PDTIFTTT
+528 DTLFTTT

-547 ESWKLIGGSDLC
+547 KSWELIGGSDLC
-559 DDEDVGGN
+559 DDEDAGGN
-567 CHYHGIIV
+567 CHYHGIVV

-601 SENSGD
+601 SEDNGESWRNSD
-607 TWKASDNGFV
+607 DGFV

-625 IIDPNNNNIFYATTQ
+625 VIDPNNNNIFYATTQ
-640 GATEYTDKV
+640 GETEYTDKV

-670 GLDSLET
+670 GLNSL
-677 NVLIVDPNDSETL
+677 
-690 YLGTDDD
+690 
-697 GVYKSINGGDSW
+697 
-709 KKLNVSSLSKSFGV
+709 
-723 GDIVVDPQNSDNIYI
+723 
-738 GTVDYFRLSEN
+738 
-749 RGVLGDFG
+749 
-757 IYKSTDGG
+757 
-765 TTWEEFNSGLKH
+765 
-777 LGVFSLEIS
+777 
-786 EENRILYAGTRAGG
+786 
-800 VYWISLDD
+800 

>member
-1 MIKIVIMSTKFKPLL
+1 MIENSKKLIVFILF
-16 LLLIVFLL
+16 LLIVS
-24 IPACSDG
+24 ACSSDDS
-31 ETSSPNLVEISSED
+31 SSPTLVEISSDEEGVDYEEED
-45 DDEEESE
+45 SDEEEDN
-52 DEEFENNEEEAED
+52 DEEEND
-65 EEREFEYIAPVL
+65 DIDITEFIPPEL
-77 PVLPDP
+77 PDLPDP
-83 PISSS
+83 VLSSTK
-88 EWNQVNGP
+88 WNQVNGP

-103 IFKSP
+103 IFKSS

-129 DNKEF
+129 DSKTF
-134 TWELKKTISGNMG
+134 VWELKKTISGNMG
-147 GVVVD
+147 GVVVN

-165 TSNSDSGVFISKD
+165 TSNSDSGVFVSKD
-178 GGETWDETEVGGGQY
+178 GGKTWDEAKIDGSQY
-193 SAIAIGSQNTSTLYV
+193 SAITIGSQNTSTLYV
-208 AGRYFP
+208 AGRHFP

-220 DEEGEDDCTP
+220 DEEDEDDCTP

-257 QEIELEEGQELEEED
+257 KEIELEEGQELEEED
-272 IDKVRVLY
+272 IDKVTVLY
-280 VSPSDDDLIF
+280 VSPSDDDQIF

-295 LLVKSG
+295 LLLKSN
-301 DRGSSWKTLSNTFH
+301 DRGSSWESLSDTFH

-329 NIIYV
+329 DIIYA
-334 RIGLYTF
+334 RIGIYTF

-351 PDYEESVSKYCPGIY
+351 PDYEESVSKYCPGVY

-372 ESWKLLDEVTGDPS
+372 ENWKLLEEATGDPS

-408 FVSKDAGMSSD
+408 FVSKDGGISSD

-440 GESEAEVFMAGLQGV
+440 GESESEVFMAGLQGV
-455 YRTYDNGRTW
+455 YRTYDNGKTW
-465 IETNTGFVGSEVVDI
+465 IESNTGFVGSEVVDL
-480 VTALDGTMYATT
+480 VTSLDGTMYATT

-500 IDGGKNWGFAS
+500 TDGGKNWVFAS

-522 ATHPEN
+522 ATHPEDA
-528 PDTIFTTT
+528 DTLFTTT

-547 ESWKLIGGSDLC
+547 KSWELIGGSDLC
-559 DDEDVGGN
+559 DDEDAGGN
-567 CHYHGIIV
+567 CHYHGIVV

-601 SENSGD
+601 SEDNGESWRNSD
-607 TWKASDNGFV
+607 DGFV

-625 IIDPNNNNIFYATTQ
+625 VIDPNNNNVFYATTQ
-640 GATEYTDKV
+640 GETEYTDKV

-670 GLDSLET
+670 GLNSLET
-677 NVLIVDPNDSETL
+677 NVLAVDPNDSDVL

-697 GVYKSINGGDSW
+697 GIYKSINGGENW
-709 KKLNVSSLSKSFGV
+709 KKLIPTASFGV
-723 GDIVVDPQNSDNIYI
+723 GDIIVDPQNSNNVYM
-738 GTVDYFRLSEN
+738 GTVDYFRLSES

-757 IYKSTDGG
+757 VYKSTDGG
-765 TTWEEFNSGLKH
+765 TTWEEFNSGLNH
-777 LGVFSLEIS
+777 LGVFSLELS

-800 VYWISLDD
+800 VYWINLDG

>member
-1 MIKIVIMSTKFKPLL
+1 MIENSKK
-16 LLLIVFLL
+16 LIVFILFLL
-24 IPACSDG
+24 ILSGCSSDD
-31 ETSSPNLVEISSED
+31 SSGPTLIEISSDEED
-45 DDEEESE
+45 VDYEEEDVDYEEEDSDEEEN
-52 DEEFENNEEEAED
+52 DDMDITEFIPPE
-65 EEREFEYIAPVL
+65 L
-77 PVLPDP
+77 PDLPDP
-83 PISSS
+83 VLSSS
-88 EWNQVNGP
+88 KWNQVNGP

-103 IFKSP
+103 IFKSS

-129 DNKEF
+129 DSKTF
-134 TWELKKTISGNMG
+134 VWELKKTISGNMG
-147 GVVVD
+147 GVVVN

-165 TSNSDSGVFISKD
+165 TSNSDSGVFVSKD
-178 GGETWDETEVGGGQY
+178 GGKTWDEAKIDGSQY

-208 AGRYFP
+208 AGRHFP

-220 DEEGEDDCTP
+220 DEDDCTP

-257 QEIELEEGQELEEED
+257 KEIELEEGQELEEED
-272 IDKVRVLY
+272 IDKVTVLY
-280 VSPSDDDLIF
+280 VSPSDDDQIF

-295 LLVKSG
+295 LLLKSNN
-301 DRGSSWKTLSNTFH
+301 RGSSWESLSDTFH

-329 NIIYV
+329 NIIYA

-351 PDYEESVSKYCPGIY
+351 ADYEESVSKYCPGIY

-372 ESWKLLDEVTGDPS
+372 ESWKLLEEVTGDPS

-408 FVSKDAGMSSD
+408 FVSKDGGISSD

-440 GESEAEVFMAGLQGV
+440 GESESEVFMAGLQGV
-455 YRTYDNGRTW
+455 YRTYDNGKTW
-465 IETNTGFVGSEVVDI
+465 IESNTGFVGSEVVDL
-480 VTALDGTMYATT
+480 VTSLDGTMYATT

-500 IDGGKNWGFAS
+500 TDGGKNWVFAS

-522 ATHPEN
+522 ATHPEDA
-528 PDTIFTTT
+528 DTLFTTT

-547 ESWKLIGGSDLC
+547 KSWELIGGSDLC
-559 DDEDVGGN
+559 DDEDAGGN
-567 CHYHGIIV
+567 CHYHGIVV

-601 SENSGD
+601 SEDNGESWRNSD
-607 TWKASDNGFV
+607 DGFV

-625 IIDPNNNNIFYATTQ
+625 VIDPNNNNVFYATTQ
-640 GATEYTDKV
+640 GETEYTDKV

-670 GLDSLET
+670 GLNSLET
-677 NVLIVDPNDSETL
+677 NVLAVDPNDSDVL

-697 GVYKSINGGDSW
+697 GIYKSINGGENW
-709 KKLNVSSLSKSFGV
+709 KKLIPTASFGV
-723 GDIVVDPQNSDNIYI
+723 GDIIVDPQNSNNVYM
-738 GTVDYFRLSEN
+738 GTVDYFRLSES

-757 IYKSTDGG
+757 VYKSTDGG
-765 TTWEEFNSGLKH
+765 TTWEEFNSGLNH
-777 LGVFSLEIS
+777 LGVFSLELS

-800 VYWISLDD
+800 VYWINLDS

>member
-1 MIKIVIMSTKFKPLL
+1 MIKNSNKLI
-16 LLLIVFLL
+16 LLILFFL
-24 IPACSDG
+24 IVSACSSND
-31 ETSSPNLVEISSED
+31 SSGPELIEISS
-45 DDEEESE
+45 DEEG
-52 DEEFENNEEEAED
+52 EEENDNEEGEEENDNEEGEEENDNEEALNFIPPE
-65 EEREFEYIAPVL
+65 L
-77 PVLPDP
+77 PDLPDP
-83 PISSS
+83 ALSSS
-88 EWNQVNGP
+88 RWNQVNGP

-103 IFKSP
+103 IFKSS

-152 ASNSNQIAFYTEA
+152 VSNSNQIAFYTEA

-193 SAIAIGSQNTSTLYV
+193 SAIAIGTQNTSTLYV
-208 AGRYFP
+208 AGRIFP

-250 SIPKGVF
+250 SIPKGIF
-257 QEIELEEGQELEEED
+257 EEIELEEGRELEEED
-272 IDKVRVLY
+272 IDKVTVLY
-280 VSPSDDDLIF
+280 VSPSDDDHIF

-295 LLVKSG
+295 LLLKST
-301 DRGSSWKTLSNTFH
+301 DRGETWRSLSDTFH

-329 NIIYV
+329 DIIYA
-334 RIGLYTF
+334 RIGIYTF

-351 PDYEESVSKYCPGIY
+351 PDYEESVSKYCPGVY

-372 ESWKLLDEVTGDPS
+372 ENWKLLEEATGDPS

-396 DSEIYSVFGRET
+396 DSEIYSVFSRET
-408 FVSKDAGMSSD
+408 FVSKDAGLSSD
-419 VFLDTKEHPIIPDVG
+419 EFLNTKEHPIIPDVG

-440 GESEAEVFMAGLQGV
+440 GESESEVFMAGLQGV
-455 YRTYDNGRTW
+455 YRTYDNGKTW

-511 FGIKNW
+511 FGIKSW

-522 ATHPEN
+522 ATHPEDA
-528 PDTIFTTT
+528 DTVFTTT
-536 NGGVYKSTNAG
+536 SGGVYKSTNAG
-547 ESWKLIGGSDLC
+547 ESWRVIGGSDLC
-559 DDEDVGGN
+559 DDEEAGGN
-567 CHYHGIIV
+567 CHYHGIII

-586 SGGDQYAKEGVGLTG
+586 SGGDQYSKEDVGLTG
-601 SENSGD
+601 SEDNGES
-607 TWKASDNGFV
+607 WRKSDDGFV

-625 IIDPNNNNIFYATTQ
+625 IIDPNNNNVFYATTQ

-654 VFKSTDRGNN
+654 VFKSNDRGNS

-677 NVLIVDPNDSETL
+677 NILTVDPNDSETL

-697 GVYKSINGGDSW
+697 GVYKSTDGGESW
-709 KKLNVSSLSKSFGV
+709 KKLTVSSLSKSFGV
-723 GDIVVDPQNSDNIYI
+723 GDIIVDPQNSNNIYI
-738 GTVDYFRLSEN
+738 GTVDYFRLSES

-757 IYKSTDGG
+757 VYKSTDGG
-765 TTWEEFNSGLKH
+765 ATWEEFNAGLNH
-777 LGVFSLEIS
+777 LGVFSLELS

-800 VYWISLDD
+800 VYWISLDN

>member
-1 MIKIVIMSTKFKPLL
+1 MIENSKK
-16 LLLIVFLL
+16 LIVFILFLL
-24 IPACSDG
+24 ILSACSSDD
-31 ETSSPNLVEISSED
+31 SSGPTLVEISSDEENVDYEEED
-45 DDEEESE
+45 GDEEE
-52 DEEFENNEEEAED
+52 DGNEEEND
-65 EEREFEYIAPVL
+65 DMDITEFIPPEL
-77 PVLPDP
+77 PDLPDP
-83 PISSS
+83 ALSSTK
-88 EWNQVNGP
+88 WNQVNGP

-103 IFKSP
+103 IFKSS

-129 DNKEF
+129 DSKTF
-134 TWELKKTISGNMG
+134 IWELKKTISGNMG
-147 GVVVD
+147 GVVVN

-165 TSNSDSGVFISKD
+165 TSNSDSGVFVSKD
-178 GGETWDETEVGGGQY
+178 GGKTWDEAKIDGSQY
-193 SAIAIGSQNTSTLYV
+193 SAITIGSQNTSTLYV
-208 AGRYFP
+208 AGRHFP

-220 DEEGEDDCTP
+220 DEEDEDDCTP

-257 QEIELEEGQELEEED
+257 KEIELEEGQELEEED

-280 VSPSDDDLIF
+280 VSPSDDDHIF

-295 LLVKSG
+295 LLLKSN
-301 DRGSSWKTLSNTFH
+301 DRGSSWESLSDTFH

-329 NIIYV
+329 NIIYA

-351 PDYEESVSKYCPGIY
+351 ADYEESVSKYCPGIY

-372 ESWKLLDEVTGDPS
+372 ESWKLLEEVTGDPS

-408 FVSKDAGMSSD
+408 FVSKDGGISSD

-440 GESEAEVFMAGLQGV
+440 GESESEVFMAGLQGV
-455 YRTYDNGRTW
+455 YRTYDNGKTW
-465 IETNTGFVGSEVVDI
+465 IETNTGFVGSEVVDL

-500 IDGGKNWGFAS
+500 TDGGKNWVFAS

-522 ATHPEN
+522 ATHPEDA
-528 PDTIFTTT
+528 DTVFTTT

-547 ESWKLIGGSDLC
+547 ESWKLIGDSDLC
-559 DDEDVGGN
+559 DDEDAGGN
-567 CHYHGIIV
+567 CHYHGIVV

-601 SENSGD
+601 SEDNGESWRNSD
-607 TWKASDNGFV
+607 DGFV

-625 IIDPNNNNIFYATTQ
+625 VIDPNNNNVFYATTQ
-640 GATEYTDKV
+640 GETEYTDKV

-670 GLDSLET
+670 GLNSLET
-677 NVLIVDPNDSETL
+677 NVLAVDPNDSDVL

-697 GVYKSINGGDSW
+697 GIYKSINGGENW
-709 KKLNVSSLSKSFGV
+709 EKLIPSASFGV
-723 GDIVVDPQNSDNIYI
+723 GDIVVDPQNSNNVYM
-738 GTVDYFRLSEN
+738 GTVDYFRLSES

-757 IYKSTDGG
+757 VYKSTDGG
-765 TTWEEFNSGLKH
+765 TTWEEFNSGLNH
-777 LGVFSLEIS
+777 LGVFSLELS

-800 VYWISLDD
+800 VYWINLDG

>member
-1 MIKIVIMSTKFKPLL
+1 MIENSKK
-16 LLLIVFLL
+16 LIVFILFLL
-24 IPACSDG
+24 IFSGCSSND
-31 ETSSPNLVEISSED
+31 SSGPTLVEISSDEED
-45 DDEEESE
+45 VDYEEEHSDEEEDS
-52 DEEFENNEEEAED
+52 DEEKND
-65 EEREFEYIAPVL
+65 DMDITEFIPPEL
-77 PVLPDP
+77 PDLPDP
-83 PISSS
+83 VLSSTK
-88 EWNQVNGP
+88 WNQVNGP

-103 IFKSP
+103 IFKSS

-129 DNKEF
+129 DSKTF
-134 TWELKKTISGNMG
+134 VWELKKTISGNMG
-147 GVVVD
+147 GVVVN

-165 TSNSDSGVFISKD
+165 TSNSDSGVFVSKD
-178 GGETWDETEVGGGQY
+178 GGKTWDEAKIDGSQY
-193 SAIAIGSQNTSTLYV
+193 SAITIGSQNTSTLYV
-208 AGRYFP
+208 AGRHFP

-220 DEEGEDDCTP
+220 DEEDEDDCTP

-257 QEIELEEGQELEEED
+257 KEIELEEGQELEEED
-272 IDKVRVLY
+272 IDKVTVLY
-280 VSPSDDDLIF
+280 VSPSDDDQIF

-295 LLVKSG
+295 LLLKSN
-301 DRGSSWKTLSNTFH
+301 DRGSSWESLSDTFH

-329 NIIYV
+329 NIIYA

-351 PDYEESVSKYCPGIY
+351 ADYEESVSKYCPGIY

-372 ESWKLLDEVTGDPS
+372 ESWKLLEEVTGDPS

-408 FVSKDAGMSSD
+408 FVSKDGGISSD
-419 VFLDTKEHPIIPDVG
+419 IFLDTKEHPIIPDVG

-440 GESEAEVFMAGLQGV
+440 GESESEVFMAGLQGV
-455 YRTYDNGRTW
+455 YRTYDNGKTW
-465 IETNTGFVGSEVVDI
+465 IESNTGFVGSEVVDL
-480 VTALDGTMYATT
+480 VTSLDGTMYATT

-500 IDGGKNWGFAS
+500 TDGGKNWVFAS

-522 ATHPEN
+522 ATHPEDA
-528 PDTIFTTT
+528 DTLFTTT

-547 ESWKLIGGSDLC
+547 KSWELIGGSDLC
-559 DDEDVGGN
+559 DDEDAGGN
-567 CHYHGIIV
+567 CHYHGIVV

-601 SENSGD
+601 SEDNGESWRNSD
-607 TWKASDNGFV
+607 DGFV

-625 IIDPNNNNIFYATTQ
+625 VIDPNNNNIFYATTQ
-640 GATEYTDKV
+640 GETEYTDKV

-670 GLDSLET
+670 GLNSLET
-677 NVLIVDPNDSETL
+677 NVLAVDPNDSDVL

-697 GVYKSINGGDSW
+697 GIYKSINGGENW
-709 KKLNVSSLSKSFGV
+709 KKLIPTASFGV
-723 GDIVVDPQNSDNIYI
+723 GDIIVDPQNSNNVYM
-738 GTVDYFRLSEN
+738 GTVDYFRLSES

-757 IYKSTDGG
+757 VYKSTDGG
-765 TTWEEFNSGLKH
+765 TTWEEFNSGLNH
-777 LGVFSLEIS
+777 LGVFSLELS

-800 VYWISLDD
+800 VYWINLDG